1 MDRTTCLLILLFFA
15 LESVCASKRFFIS
28 APKVFHV
35 NVKEKV
41 FVQTSSATTLYLE
54 DERSG
59 EVVSD
64 KKTTSSNGGA
74 IQTVELM
81 IDRERMAALPG
92 FKSDPYLLLVAETPV
107 RKMTRVLVSVH
118 RGYLFIQTNQPL
130 YKPSDRVQY
139 RIFALDHTM
148 RPSEEHIEI
157 SFVNPSGV
165 RLKLDSSLRAPFGGM
180 FSGVQHLPDV
190 AGLGTWKIV
199 AHYEGDKK
207 HAATLEFQVK
217 KFVLPSFEVIINSKE
232 RYVLLERETFTFTV
246 TAKYSYGKTVAGS
259 FHSWFRVAGLQGS
272 ECLKASRMIR
282 GLEKTGSIEDGVGT
296 VTLGA
301 EELRTQLQTQ
311 GCNVTYL
318 EQEGA
323 ELVMSVSVTEQ
334 QSSEMQEAEIS
345 LPIVSRLYEID
356 LSRIRSYFIPGA
368 PLDIMVLLRLP
379 DGSPASEVPVEL
391 SLRGETVPLVT
402 DQEGAVVHIFNLPAS
417 PPAQITVNVRAGTVT
432 QEKVLKAMSSPSQH
446 YLYISVPT
454 GKFKV
459 NQELRVTFQTINS
472 LPKDGL
478 VYYLVLS
485 HGALVHQGS
494 VVTMSRLGP
503 GGFRITAQMVPSL
516 RLIGYYYDQQD
527 VLVSDS
533 VWVDVV
539 DECEMAVKVSPSQN
553 PAQPGGT
560 IRLEVEV
567 KGRARVALLVVDK
580 AMYALDRRNRLT
592 AKQVFS
598 AMESYDLGCSYR
610 GGPDQDAIFTEA
622 GLSFVS
628 SGSTPKANALP
639 LGSRC
644 EPPHAA
650 RRSRRALDL
659 RHELLEM
666 KGNLSSELQQC
677 CDQGFSSIP
686 MRRSCEERRR
696 RVTEMNAEPQC
707 ADIFFKCC
715 LRGEALRK
723 SAAEDNGFGRTV
735 SQLDIEEYFIGRSNR
750 IRRHF
755 APSFSFTYFD
765 AADHK
770 HNLSLPDSITTWE
783 IQAVIL
789 SPTHGFCVVE
799 PIELKTFQNIFVSLR
814 LPYSVRRYEQ
824 MSIVAVIYNYGPDAL
839 QLAVHM
845 EQTPG
850 LCSPGSSTFTAFMN
864 VSVESESSTLVTF
877 TAVPMMSGTI
887 PIKIRLYD
895 IINRWEPDAIEKI
908 LNVWTEGEEKTK
920 EITYNYDLKGGAS
933 FSIDGSLPNETVPGS
948 SSNLFIK
955 MEGAGFGESSAR
967 VLLSAEGV
975 TGLLRL
981 PGGCAEQT
989 MKTMA
994 PTVLALRYLDLSQQW
1009 TQLPAG
1015 KRDQALETTE
1025 KGLTR
1030 IQTFKK
1036 ADGSYGAWITTPSS
1050 YWLTALV
1057 VKVLSL
1063 LADRQM
1069 AGKAPPGGLQ
1079 GHIGRDV
1086 SSQDIS
1092 TSVRFL
1098 LFVQKQDGSFSDP
1111 HPVIHREMDGGIRGA
1126 GKDMSMTAFIAV
1138 ALQHAIPFV
1147 EQSMKNDV
1155 VASIASS
1162 TSYLLSHVG
1171 ELERPYAVAIT
1182 AYCLAVC
1189 LPHIDGAKPAWKQ
1202 LQALAAEDDNGCRV
1216 WKDDPESSSQKDA
1229 ITVETTAYAL
1239 LTAVVHQDFPWADS
1253 ASCWLVAQENY
1264 GGGFKSTQ
1272 DTMVALEALAEY
1284 DVKKPAKSFST
1295 VEAEFFVSGRSDK
1308 GGLLLREPTDKVI
1321 VELKSMIGNEIKVE
1335 LKGTGN
1341 IKMKVMKHFY
1351 LMEPKDSCALLN
1363 INVTLEGKA
1372 EYTSKFLNNYQ
1383 YFDENYDYDAE
1394 MDKHRTRR
1402 RREIDENSAKE
1413 NSLVYNVCLSLKSNL
1428 TGMAIADITLLSGF
1442 EANTEHLDILKSPP
1456 ELYISHYE
1464 ISSGRVILYF
1474 NELKAESQCITFE
1487 AKQTVPISLLQP
1499 AQASFYDYYE
1509 PMKKCTVFYS
1519 APKRGTEVSKL
1530 CSDDVCQCAERPCHE
1545 VKNLLKTKIKKG
1557 SRIQHACF
1565 HPLVDYKFL
1574 VEVLD
1579 VSFKSNFRLYNTNVV
1594 KLLRSSKDTRVAA
1607 HSSRVFANRLQCR
1620 EQLEVGQQYLIMGK
1634 DGSTTDSHGEMQYLL
1649 DSTTWVELV
1658 PDAQR
1663 CASSRRYELS
1673 CKSFSDFAT
1682 DLNDCNL

>member
-1 MDRTTCLLILLFFA
+1 MDRSTCSLLLLILA

-59 EVVSD
+59 QVVSD

-81 IDRERMAALPG
+81 IDRERMAALVK

-107 RKMTRVLVSVH
+107 RTMTRVLVSMH

-130 YKPSDRVQY
+130 YKPSDQVQY

-148 RPSEEHIEI
+148 RPSEEQIEI
-157 SFVNPSGV
+157 SVIVSI
-165 RLKLDSSLRAPFGGM
+165 LW
-180 FSGVQHLPDV
+180 DV
-190 AGLGTWKIV
+190 ILGTWKIV

-207 HAATLEFQVK
+207 HAATLEFQVQ

-232 RYVLLERETFTFTV
+232 RYVLLEHETFTFTV
-246 TAKYSYGKTVAGS
+246 TAKYSYGETVAGS

-272 ECLKASRMIR
+272 ECLKVSRMIR
-282 GLEKTGSIEDGVGT
+282 GLEKTGSVNGVGT
-296 VTLGA
+296 VTLRA
-301 EELRTQLQTQ
+301 EELKTQLQTQ

-402 DQEGAVVHIFNLPAS
+402 NQEGAAVHIFNLPAS
-417 PPAQITVNVRAGTVT
+417 PPVRAGTVT
-432 QEKVLKAMSSPSQH
+432 QEMVLKPMSSPSQH

-459 NQELRVTFQTINS
+459 NQQLDVTFNTINGI
-472 LPKDGL
+472 PKDGL

-494 VVTMSRLGP
+494 VVAMSRLG
-503 GGFRITAQMVPSL
+503 GAGIRITAQMVPSL

-539 DECEMAVKVSPSQN
+539 DECEMAVKVSPSMN
-553 PAQPGGT
+553 PSPPGGT
-560 IRLEVEV
+560 IELEVEV

-610 GGPDQDAIFTEA
+610 GGPDQDSIFTEA

-628 SGSTPKANALP
+628 SGSTPKANGIESKTGPP
-639 LGSRC
+639 LS
-644 EPPHAA
+644 
-650 RRSRRALDL
+650 
-659 RHELLEM
+659 LE
-666 KGNLSSELQQC
+666 GNLSSELQQC

-715 LRGEALRK
+715 IRGEALRK
-723 SAAEDNGFGRTV
+723 SAAEDNGFGR
-735 SQLDIEEYFIGRSNR
+735 SNLLDIEEHFIGSMAEK
-750 IRRHF
+750 IRRNF
-755 APSFSFTYFD
+755 APSFAFTYFD
-765 AADHK
+765 EYYKRNIKNFANLFRHT
-770 HNLSLPDSITTWE
+770 LSLPDSITTWE
-783 IQAVIL
+783 IQAVTL

-799 PIELKTFQNIFVSLR
+799 PIELKTFKNIFVSLR

-839 QLAVHM
+839 AVHM

-850 LCSPGSSTFTAFMN
+850 LCSPGSSTFTAFVN
-864 VSVESESSTLVTF
+864 VSVESGASTLVTF
-877 TAVPMMSGTI
+877 TAVPMKSGAI

-895 IINRWEPDAIEKI
+895 IINGWEPDAIEKS
-908 LNVWTEGEEKTK
+908 LNVWVSQWIECACFSW
-920 EITYNYDLKGGAS
+920 GA
-933 FSIDGSLPNETVPGS
+933 DGYGTGSLGES
-948 SSNLFIK
+948 LFIS
-955 MEGAGFGESSAR
+955 SSAR

-989 MKTMA
+989 MKLMA
-994 PTVLALRYLDLSQQW
+994 PTVLALRYLDLSQLW
-1009 TQLPAG
+1009 FQLPAG
-1015 KRDQALETTE
+1015 SRDLALQRTDE
-1025 KGLTR
+1025 GLTR
-1030 IQTFKK
+1030 ILTFKK

-1069 AGKAPPGGLQ
+1069 AGRGGGLQ

-1086 SSQDIS
+1086 SNQDIS

-1098 LFVQKQDGSFSDP
+1098 MSVQKQDGSFSDP
-1111 HPVIHREMDGGIRGA
+1111 HPVYHREMDVGA
-1126 GKDMSMTAFIAV
+1126 GKDISMTAFIAV

-1147 EQSMKNDV
+1147 EQSMKND

-1189 LPHIDGAKPAWKQ
+1189 LPDIDGAKPAWKQ

-1216 WKDDPESSSQKDA
+1216 WIDDPESSSQQDA

-1239 LTAVVHQDFPWADS
+1239 LTAVAHQDFPWADS

-1264 GGGFKSTQ
+1264 GGGFMSTQ
-1272 DTMVALEALAEY
+1272 DTIVALEALAEY

-1308 GGLLLREPTDKVI
+1308 GELLLKEPTDKVI
-1321 VELKSMIGNEIKVE
+1321 VELKVQYILMDTEP
-1335 LKGTGN
+1335 
-1341 IKMKVMKHFY
+1341 VMKHFY
-1351 LMEPKDSCALLN
+1351 LMEPKESCTLLN

-1372 EYTSKFLNNYQ
+1372 QYTCELPGPSVIHIHLFL
-1383 YFDENYDYDAE
+1383 F
-1394 MDKHRTRR
+1394 
-1402 RREIDENSAKE
+1402 S
-1413 NSLVYNVCLSLKSNL
+1413 SLKSNL

-1442 EANTEHLDILKSPP
+1442 EANTEHLDKLKSPP

-1509 PMKKCTVFYS
+1509 PMKKCTIFYS

-1545 VKNLLKTKIKKG
+1545 VKNLLKTQIKKG
-1557 SRIQHACF
+1557 SRIQHACY

-1579 VSFKSNFRLYNTNVV
+1579 VSFKSNFRLYHTNVV
-1594 KLLRSSKDTRVAA
+1594 MLLKSSKDTRVAA
-1607 HSSRVFANRLQCR
+1607 HSKRVFANRLQCR
-1620 EQLEVGQQYLIMGK
+1620 EQLEVDQQYLIMGK

-1658 PDAQR
+1658 PDAQK

-1673 CKSFSDFAT
+1673 CKSFSDFANN
-1682 DLNDCNL
+1682 LNDCSL

>member
-1 MDRTTCLLILLFFA
+1 MDRSTCSLLLLILA

-59 EVVSD
+59 QVVSD

-81 IDRERMAALPG
+81 IDRERMAALVK

-107 RKMTRVLVSVH
+107 RTMTRVLVSMH

-130 YKPSDRVQY
+130 YKPSDQVQY

-148 RPSEEHIEI
+148 RPSEEQIEI
-157 SFVNPSGV
+157 SVINPSGI
-165 RLKLDSSLRAPFGGM
+165 RLKMDSSLRAPFGGM

-207 HAATLEFQVK
+207 HAATLEFQVQ

-232 RYVLLERETFTFTV
+232 RYVLLEHETFTFTV
-246 TAKYSYGKTVAGS
+246 TAKYSYGETVAGS

-272 ECLKASRMIR
+272 ECLKVSRMIR
-282 GLEKTGSIEDGVGT
+282 GLEKTGSVNGVGT
-296 VTLGA
+296 VTLRA
-301 EELRTQLQTQ
+301 EELKTQLQTQ

-402 DQEGAVVHIFNLPAS
+402 NQEGAAVHIFNLPAS

-432 QEKVLKAMSSPSQH
+432 QEMVLKPMSSPSQH

-459 NQELRVTFQTINS
+459 NQQLDVTFNTINGI
-472 LPKDGL
+472 PKDGL

-494 VVTMSRLGP
+494 VVAMSRLG
-503 GGFRITAQMVPSL
+503 GAGIRITAQMVPSL

-539 DECEMAVKVSPSQN
+539 DECEMAVKLHHN
-553 PAQPGGT
+553 G
-560 IRLEVEV
+560 RLS
-567 KGRARVALLVVDK
+567 ADWVALLVVDK

-610 GGPDQDAIFTEA
+610 GGPDQDSIFTEA

-628 SGSTPKANALP
+628 SGSTPKAN
-639 LGSRC
+639 GSGC
-644 EPPHAA
+644 KPHAA

-715 LRGEALRK
+715 IRGEALRK

-735 SQLDIEEYFIGRSNR
+735 SLLDIEEHFIGSMAEK
-750 IRRHF
+750 IRRNF
-755 APSFSFTYFD
+755 APSFAFTYFD
-765 AADHK
+765 ATDQHI
-770 HNLSLPDSITTWE
+770 HTLSLPDSITTWE
-783 IQAVIL
+783 IQAVTL

-799 PIELKTFQNIFVSLR
+799 PIELKTFKNIFVSLR

-824 MSIVAVIYNYGPDAL
+824 MSIVAVIYNYGPDAV

-850 LCSPGSSTFTAFMN
+850 LCSPGSSTFTAFVN
-864 VSVESESSTLVTF
+864 VSVESGASTLVTF
-877 TAVPMMSGTI
+877 TAVPMKSGAI

-895 IINRWEPDAIEKI
+895 IINGWEPDAIEKS

-933 FSIDGSLPNETVPGS
+933 FSIDGNLPNETVPGS

-989 MKTMA
+989 MKLMA
-994 PTVLALRYLDLSQQW
+994 PTVLALRYLDLSQLW
-1009 TQLPAG
+1009 FQLPAG
-1015 KRDQALETTE
+1015 SRDLALQRTDEAVLAVTVFCFDH
-1025 KGLTR
+1025 R
-1030 IQTFKK
+1030 
-1036 ADGSYGAWITTPSS
+1036 
-1050 YWLTALV
+1050 LTALV

-1069 AGKAPPGGLQ
+1069 AGRGGGLQ

-1086 SSQDIS
+1086 SNQDIS

-1098 LFVQKQDGSFSDP
+1098 MSVQKQDGSFSDP
-1111 HPVIHREMDGGIRGA
+1111 HPVYHREMDVGA
-1126 GKDMSMTAFIAV
+1126 GKDISMTAFIAV

-1189 LPHIDGAKPAWKQ
+1189 LPDIDGAKPAWKQ

-1216 WKDDPESSSQKDA
+1216 WIDDPESSSQQDA

-1239 LTAVVHQDFPWADS
+1239 LTAVAHQDFPWADS

-1264 GGGFKSTQ
+1264 GGGFMSTQ
-1272 DTMVALEALAEY
+1272 DTIVALEALAEY

-1308 GGLLLREPTDKVI
+1308 GELLLKEPTDKVI
-1321 VELKSMIGNEIKVE
+1321 VELKVQYILMDTEP
-1335 LKGTGN
+1335 
-1341 IKMKVMKHFY
+1341 VMKHFY
-1351 LMEPKDSCALLN
+1351 LMEPKESCTLLN

-1372 EYTSKFLNNYQ
+1372 QYTCELPGPSVIHIHLFL
-1383 YFDENYDYDAE
+1383 F
-1394 MDKHRTRR
+1394 
-1402 RREIDENSAKE
+1402 S
-1413 NSLVYNVCLSLKSNL
+1413 SLKSNL

-1442 EANTEHLDILKSPP
+1442 EANTEHLDKLKSPP

-1509 PMKKCTVFYS
+1509 PMKKCTIFYS

-1545 VKNLLKTKIKKG
+1545 VKNLLKTQIKKG
-1557 SRIQHACF
+1557 SRIQHACY

-1579 VSFKSNFRLYNTNVV
+1579 VSFKSNFRLYHTNVV
-1594 KLLRSSKDTRVAA
+1594 MLLKSSKA
-1607 HSSRVFANRLQCR
+1607 
-1620 EQLEVGQQYLIMGK
+1620 Y
-1634 DGSTTDSHGEMQYLL
+1634 
-1649 DSTTWVELV
+1649 
-1658 PDAQR
+1658 
-1663 CASSRRYELS
+1663 
-1673 CKSFSDFAT
+1673 
-1682 DLNDCNL
+1682 

>member
-1 MDRTTCLLILLFFA
+1 MHRSTCLLLLLILA

-59 EVVSD
+59 QVVSD
-64 KKTTSSNGGA
+64 KETTSSNGGA

-81 IDRERMAALPG
+81 IDRERMAALVK

-107 RKMTRVLVSVH
+107 RKMTRVLVSMH

-130 YKPSDRVQY
+130 YKPSDQVQY

-148 RPSEEHIEI
+148 RPSEEQIEI
-157 SFVNPSGV
+157 SVIVSIF
-165 RLKLDSSLRAPFGGM
+165 SLFLFPLIYFTFMGFFLR
-180 FSGVQHLPDV
+180 
-190 AGLGTWKIV
+190 LGTWKIV

-207 HAATLEFQVK
+207 HAATLEFQVQ
-217 KFVLPSFEVIINSKE
+217 KFVLPSFEVIINSEE

-246 TAKYSYGKTVAGS
+246 TAKYSYGETVAGS

-272 ECLKASRMIR
+272 ECLKVSRMIR
-282 GLEKTGSIEDGVGT
+282 GLEKTGSVNGVGT
-296 VTLGA
+296 VTLRA
-301 EELRTQLQTQ
+301 EELKTQLQTQ

-356 LSRIRSYFIPGA
+356 LSRIRSSFIPGA
-368 PLDIMVLLRLP
+368 PLDIVVLLRLP

-402 DQEGAVVHIFNLPAS
+402 NQEGAAVHIFNLPAS
-417 PPAQITVNVRAGTVT
+417 PPAQITVNVRVPRYRFH
-432 QEKVLKAMSSPSQH
+432 QYPHINHIRPWQFCIFFIYDRRVNRVLQ
-446 YLYISVPT
+446 
-454 GKFKV
+454 
-459 NQELRVTFQTINS
+459 
-472 LPKDGL
+472 
-478 VYYLVLS
+478 VLS

-494 VVTMSRLGP
+494 VVAMPRLG
-503 GGFRITAQMVPSL
+503 GAGIRITAQMVPSL

-539 DECEMAVKVSPSQN
+539 DECEMAVKVSPSMN
-553 PAQPGGT
+553 PAPPGG
-560 IRLEVEV
+560 IIGLEVEV

-610 GGPDQDAIFTEA
+610 GGPDQDSIFTEA

-628 SGSTPKANALP
+628 SGSTPKANARL
-639 LGSRC
+639 SS
-644 EPPHAA
+644 E
-650 RRSRRALDL
+650 
-659 RHELLEM
+659 
-666 KGNLSSELQQC
+666 GNLSSELQQC

-715 LRGEALRK
+715 IRGEALRK
-723 SAAEDNGFGRTV
+723 SAAEDNGFGR
-735 SQLDIEEYFIGRSNR
+735 SNLLDIEEYFIGRMSNR
-750 IRRHF
+750 IRRNF
-755 APSFSFTYFD
+755 APSFAFTYFD
-765 AADHK
+765 ATDQHK
-770 HNLSLPDSITTWE
+770 HTLSLGDSITTWE

-799 PIELKTFQNIFVSLR
+799 PIELKTFKNIFVSLR

-824 MSIVAVIYNYGPDAL
+824 LSIVAVIYNYGPDA
-839 QLAVHM
+839 LAVHM

-864 VSVESESSTLVTF
+864 VSVESGSSTLVTF
-877 TAVPMMSGTI
+877 AAIPMISGAI

-895 IINRWEPDAIEKI
+895 FNNNREPDAIEKS

-920 EITYNYDLKGGAS
+920 EITLNYDLKGET
-933 FSIDGSLPNETVPGS
+933 FQIQTIDGNLPNETVPGS

-975 TGLLRL
+975 DRLLQL

-989 MKTMA
+989 MKLMA

-1015 KRDQALETTE
+1015 KRDQALEMTE

-1030 IQTFKK
+1030 ILEHRKD
-1036 ADGSYGAWITTPSS
+1036 DGSYGIYKEFQTS

-1069 AGKAPPGGLQ
+1069 AGRGGGPQ

-1086 SSQDIS
+1086 SNQDIS

-1098 LFVQKQDGSFSDP
+1098 MSVQKQDGSFSDP
-1111 HPVIHREMDGGIRGA
+1111 RPGGIRGA
-1126 GKDMSMTAFIAV
+1126 GKNMSMTAFIAV
-1138 ALQHAIPFV
+1138 ALQHAIPFL
-1147 EQSMKNDV
+1147 D
-1155 VASIASS
+1155 SIASS

-1182 AYCLAVC
+1182 AYCLAIC
-1189 LPHIDGAKPAWKQ
+1189 LPDIDGAKPAWKQ
-1202 LQALAAEDDNGCRV
+1202 LQALAAEGRSDTQSN
-1216 WKDDPESSSQKDA
+1216 PESSSQQDA

-1239 LTAVVHQDFPWADS
+1239 LTAVAHQDFPWADS

-1264 GGGFKSTQ
+1264 GGGFQSTQ

-1295 VEAEFFVSGRSDK
+1295 VEAEFFVSGKSDK
-1308 GGLLLREPTDKVI
+1308 RELLLKEPTDKVI
-1321 VELKSMIGNEIKVE
+1321 VELKKLNGPSVQ
-1335 LKGTGN
+1335 
-1341 IKMKVMKHFY
+1341 VMKHFY
-1351 LMEPKDSCALLN
+1351 LMEPTESCTLLN

-1372 EYTSKFLNNYQ
+1372 QYTCELPGPSVIHIHLFL
-1383 YFDENYDYDAE
+1383 F
-1394 MDKHRTRR
+1394 
-1402 RREIDENSAKE
+1402 S
-1413 NSLVYNVCLSLKSNL
+1413 SLKSNL

-1442 EANTEHLDILKSPP
+1442 EANTEHLDGLKELP
-1456 ELYISHYE
+1456 EVYISHYE

-1474 NELKAESQCITFE
+1474 NELKAKSQCITFE

-1509 PMKKCTVFYS
+1509 PMKKCTIFYS

-1557 SRIQHACF
+1557 SRIQHACY

-1594 KLLRSSKDTRVAA
+1594 RLLKSSKDTRVAA
-1607 HSSRVFANRLQCR
+1607 HSRRVFANRLQCR
-1620 EQLEVGQQYLIMGK
+1620 EKLEVGRQYLIMGK

-1658 PDAQR
+1658 PDAQK

-1673 CKSFSDFAT
+1673 CISFSDFAN
-1682 DLNDCNL
+1682 DLNDCSL

>member
-1 MDRTTCLLILLFFA
+1 
-15 LESVCASKRFFIS
+15 
-28 APKVFHV
+28 
-35 NVKEKV
+35 KEKV

-59 EVVSD
+59 
-64 KKTTSSNGGA
+64 
-74 IQTVELM
+74 Q
-81 IDRERMAALPG
+81 RMAALVK

-107 RKMTRVLVSVH
+107 RTMTRVLVSMH

-130 YKPSDRVQY
+130 YKPSDQVQY

-148 RPSEEHIEI
+148 RPSEEQIEI
-157 SFVNPSGV
+157 SVINPSGI
-165 RLKLDSSLRAPFGGM
+165 RLKMDSSLRAPFGGM

-207 HAATLEFQVK
+207 HAATLEFQVQ

-232 RYVLLERETFTFTV
+232 RYVLLEHETFTFTV
-246 TAKYSYGKTVAGS
+246 TAKYSYGETVAGS

-272 ECLKASRMIR
+272 ECLKVSRMIR
-282 GLEKTGSIEDGVGT
+282 GLEKTGSVSTNDVRSCTRWLWAGG
-296 VTLGA
+296 GA
-301 EELRTQLQTQ
+301 NP
-311 GCNVTYL
+311 GHVIP
-318 EQEGA
+318 G
-323 ELVMSVSVTEQ
+323 
-334 QSSEMQEAEIS
+334 SEMQEAEIS

-402 DQEGAVVHIFNLPAS
+402 NQEGAAVHIFNLPAS
-417 PPAQITVNVRAGTVT
+417 PPAQITVRAGTVT
-432 QEKVLKAMSSPSQH
+432 QEMVLKPMSSPSQH

-459 NQELRVTFQTINS
+459 NQQLDVTFNTINGI
-472 LPKDGL
+472 PKDGL
-478 VYYLVLS
+478 VYYLVS
-485 HGALVHQGS
+485 YP
-494 VVTMSRLGP
+494 MSRLG
-503 GGFRITAQMVPSL
+503 GAGIRITAQMVPSL

-539 DECEMAVKVSPSQN
+539 DECEMAVKVSPSMN
-553 PAQPGGT
+553 PSPPGGT
-560 IRLEVEV
+560 IELEVEV

-610 GGPDQDAIFTEA
+610 GGPDQDSIFTEA

-628 SGSTPKANALP
+628 SGSTPKAN
-639 LGSRC
+639 GSGC
-644 EPPHAA
+644 KPHAA

-666 KGNLSSELQQC
+666 SKGNLSSELQQC

-715 LRGEALRK
+715 IRGEALRK

-735 SQLDIEEYFIGRSNR
+735 SLLDIEEHFIGSMAEK
-750 IRRHF
+750 IRRNF
-755 APSFSFTYFD
+755 APSFAFTYFD
-765 AADHK
+765 ATDQHI
-770 HNLSLPDSITTWE
+770 HTLSLPDSITTWE
-783 IQAVIL
+783 IQAVTL

-799 PIELKTFQNIFVSLR
+799 PIELKTFKNIFVSLR

-824 MSIVAVIYNYGPDAL
+824 MSIVAVIYNYGPDAV

-850 LCSPGSSTFTAFMN
+850 LCSPGSSTFTAFVN
-864 VSVESESSTLVTF
+864 VSVESGASTLVTF
-877 TAVPMMSGTI
+877 TAVPMKSGAI

-895 IINRWEPDAIEKI
+895 IINGWEPDAIEKS

-933 FSIDGSLPNETVPGS
+933 FSIDGNLPNETVPGS

-989 MKTMA
+989 MKLMA
-994 PTVLALRYLDLSQQW
+994 PTVLALRYLDLSQLW
-1009 TQLPAG
+1009 FQLPAG
-1015 KRDQALETTE
+1015 SRDLRDFI
-1025 KGLTR
+1025 R
-1030 IQTFKK
+1030 ILTFKK

-1069 AGKAPPGGLQ
+1069 AGRGGGLQ

-1086 SSQDIS
+1086 SNQDIS

-1098 LFVQKQDGSFSDP
+1098 MSVQKQDGSFSDP
-1111 HPVIHREMDGGIRGA
+1111 HPVYHREMDGGIRGA
-1126 GKDMSMTAFIAV
+1126 GKDISMTAFIAV

-1189 LPHIDGAKPAWKQ
+1189 LPDIDGAKPAWKQ

-1216 WKDDPESSSQKDA
+1216 WIDDPESSSQQDA

-1239 LTAVVHQDFPWADS
+1239 LTAVAHQDFPWADS

-1264 GGGFKSTQ
+1264 GGGFMSTQ
-1272 DTMVALEALAEY
+1272 DTIVALEALAEY

-1308 GGLLLREPTDKVI
+1308 GELLLKEPTDKVI
-1321 VELKSMIGNEIKVE
+1321 VELKVQYILMDTEPVE
-1335 LKGTGN
+1335 PLT
-1341 IKMKVMKHFY
+1341 
-1351 LMEPKDSCALLN
+1351 LLLTHLFN
-1363 INVTLEGKA
+1363 PPGPSVIHIHL
-1372 EYTSKFLNNYQ
+1372 FL
-1383 YFDENYDYDAE
+1383 F
-1394 MDKHRTRR
+1394 
-1402 RREIDENSAKE
+1402 S
-1413 NSLVYNVCLSLKSNL
+1413 SLKSNL

-1442 EANTEHLDILKSPP
+1442 EANTEHLDKLKSPP

-1474 NELKAESQCITFE
+1474 NEAESQCITFE

-1509 PMKKCTVFYS
+1509 PMKKCTIFYS

-1530 CSDDVCQCAERPCHE
+1530 CSDDVCQCAESRSSFPT
-1545 VKNLLKTKIKKG
+1545 NLLKTQIKKG
-1557 SRIQHACF
+1557 SRIQHACY
-1565 HPLVDYKFL
+1565 HPLVDYSEDITL
-1574 VEVLD
+1574 
-1579 VSFKSNFRLYNTNVV
+1579 S
-1594 KLLRSSKDTRVAA
+1594 VAA
-1607 HSSRVFANRLQCR
+1607 HSKRVFANRLQCR
-1620 EQLEVGQQYLIMGK
+1620 EQLEVDQQYLIMGK

-1658 PDAQR
+1658 PDAQK

-1673 CKSFSDFAT
+1673 CKSFSDFANN
-1682 DLNDCNL
+1682 LNDCSL

>member
-1 MDRTTCLLILLFFA
+1 MDRTTCLLILLIFA

-59 EVVSD
+59 QVVSD

-81 IDRERMAALPG
+81 IERERMAALLK

-107 RKMTRVLVSVH
+107 RKMTRVLVSMH
-118 RGYLFIQTNQPL
+118 RGHLFIQTNQPL
-130 YKPSDRVQY
+130 YKPSDQVQY

-148 RPSEEHIEI
+148 RPSEELIEI
-157 SFVNPSGV
+157 SVINPSGI

-180 FSGVQHLPDV
+180 FRGDLYLPDV

-207 HAATLEFQVK
+207 HAATLEFQVQ
-217 KFVLPSFEVIINSKE
+217 KFVLPSFEVIINSEE

-246 TAKYSYGKTVAGS
+246 TAKYSYGETVAGS

-272 ECLKASRMIR
+272 ECLKVSRMIR

-296 VTLGA
+296 VTLRA
-301 EELRTQLQTQ
+301 EELKTQLQTQ

-368 PLDIMVLLRLP
+368 PLDIVVLLRLP

-402 DQEGAVVHIFNLPAS
+402 NQEGAAVHIFNLPAS

-432 QEKVLKAMSSPSQH
+432 QEKVLKPMSSPSQH

-459 NQELRVTFQTINS
+459 NQQLRVTFNTINGI
-472 LPKDGL
+472 PKDSL

-494 VVTMSRLGP
+494 VVTMSRLG
-503 GGFRITAQMVPSL
+503 GAEIRITAQMVPSL

-539 DECEMAVKVSPSQN
+539 DECEMAVKVSPSMN
-553 PAQPGGT
+553 PAPPGGT
-560 IRLEVEV
+560 IGLEVKV

-610 GGPDQDAIFTEA
+610 GGPDQDSIFTEA

-644 EPPHAA
+644 KPHAA

-735 SQLDIEEYFIGRSNR
+735 SLLDIEEYFIGSMSNR
-750 IRRHF
+750 IRRNF
-755 APSFSFTYFD
+755 APSFAFTYFD
-765 AADHK
+765 ATDQHK
-770 HNLSLPDSITTWE
+770 HTLSLGDSITTWE

-799 PIELKTFQNIFVSLR
+799 PIELKTFKNIFVSLR

-824 MSIVAVIYNYGPDAL
+824 LSIVAVIHNYGPDAV

-850 LCSPGSSTFTAFMN
+850 LCSPGSSTFTAFVN
-864 VSVESESSTLVTF
+864 VSVESGSSTLVTF
-877 TAVPMMSGTI
+877 AAIPMISGAI

-895 IINRWEPDAIEKI
+895 FNNNREPDAIEKS

-920 EITYNYDLKGGAS
+920 EITLNYDLKGGAS
-933 FSIDGSLPNETVPGS
+933 FSIDGNLPNETVPGS

-975 TGLLRL
+975 DRLLQL

-1015 KRDQALETTE
+1015 KRDEALEMTE

-1030 IQTFKK
+1030 ILEHRKD
-1036 ADGSYGAWITTPSS
+1036 DGSYGIYKRYPSS

-1069 AGKAPPGGLQ
+1069 AGRGGGPQ

-1086 SSQDIS
+1086 SNQDIS

-1098 LFVQKQDGSFSDP
+1098 MSVQKQDGSYSDP
-1111 HPVIHREMDGGIRGA
+1111 HPVRDRDMDGGIRGA

-1147 EQSMKNDV
+1147 EHSMKNDV

-1189 LPHIDGAKPAWKQ
+1189 LPDIDGAKPAWKQ

-1216 WKDDPESSSQKDA
+1216 WKANQESSSQQDA
-1229 ITVETTAYAL
+1229 FTVETTAYAL
-1239 LTAVVHQDFPWADS
+1239 LTAVAHQDFPWADS

-1284 DVKKPAKSFST
+1284 DVKKPAKPFST
-1295 VEAEFFVSGRSDK
+1295 VEAEFFVSGKSDK
-1308 GGLLLREPTDKVI
+1308 GELLLKEPTDKVI

-1351 LMEPKDSCALLN
+1351 LMEPKESCTLLN

-1372 EYTSKFLNNYQ
+1372 QYTSKILDNYQ

-1394 MDKHRTRR
+1394 IDKHRTRR

-1442 EANTEHLDILKSPP
+1442 EANTEHLDKLKGPP

-1509 PMKKCTVFYS
+1509 PMKKCTIFYS

-1557 SRIQHACF
+1557 SRIQHACY

-1579 VSFKSNFRLYNTNVV
+1579 VSFKSNFRLYNTKIVM
-1594 KLLRSSKDTRVAA
+1594 LLKSSKDTRVAA
-1607 HSSRVFANRLQCR
+1607 HSRRVFANRLQCR
-1620 EQLEVGQQYLIMGK
+1620 EQLEVDRQYLIMGK

-1658 PDAQR
+1658 PDAQK

-1673 CKSFSDFAT
+1673 CISFSDFAN
-1682 DLNDCNL
+1682 DLNDCSL

>member
-1 MDRTTCLLILLFFA
+1 
-15 LESVCASKRFFIS
+15 
-28 APKVFHV
+28 
-35 NVKEKV
+35 
-41 FVQTSSATTLYLE
+41 
-54 DERSG
+54 
-59 EVVSD
+59 
-64 KKTTSSNGGA
+64 
-74 IQTVELM
+74 
-81 IDRERMAALPG
+81 
-92 FKSDPYLLLVAETPV
+92 
-107 RKMTRVLVSVH
+107 
-118 RGYLFIQTNQPL
+118 
-130 YKPSDRVQY
+130 
-139 RIFALDHTM
+139 
-148 RPSEEHIEI
+148 
-157 SFVNPSGV
+157 
-165 RLKLDSSLRAPFGGM
+165 
-180 FSGVQHLPDV
+180 
-190 AGLGTWKIV
+190 
-199 AHYEGDKK
+199 
-207 HAATLEFQVK
+207 
-217 KFVLPSFEVIINSKE
+217 
-232 RYVLLERETFTFTV
+232 
-246 TAKYSYGKTVAGS
+246 
-259 FHSWFRVAGLQGS
+259 
-272 ECLKASRMIR
+272 
-282 GLEKTGSIEDGVGT
+282 
-296 VTLGA
+296 
-301 EELRTQLQTQ
+301 
-311 GCNVTYL
+311 
-318 EQEGA
+318 
-323 ELVMSVSVTEQ
+323 
-334 QSSEMQEAEIS
+334 
-345 LPIVSRLYEID
+345 
-356 LSRIRSYFIPGA
+356 
-368 PLDIMVLLRLP
+368 VLLRLP

-391 SLRGETVPLVT
+391 SLMGENVPLVT
-402 DQEGAVVHIFNLPAS
+402 NQEGAAVHIFNHPAS

-432 QEKVLKAMSSPSQH
+432 QEKVLKPMSSPSQH

-459 NQELRVTFQTINS
+459 HQQLDVTFNTING
-472 LPKDGL
+472 LPKGGL

-485 HGALVHQGS
+485 HGALVHHGS
-494 VVTMSRLGP
+494 VVAISRLG
-503 GGFRITAQMVPSL
+503 GAGIRITAQMVPSL
-516 RLIGYYYDQQD
+516 RLIGYYYDQHD

-539 DECEMAVKVSPSQN
+539 DKCEMAVKVSPSMN
-553 PAQPGGT
+553 PSPPGGT
-560 IRLEVEV
+560 IGLEVEV

-610 GGPDQDAIFTEA
+610 GGPDQDSIFTEA

-628 SGSTPKANALP
+628 SGSTPKNTLP

-644 EPPHAA
+644 KPHAA

-666 KGNLSSELQQC
+666 IKGNLSSELQQC

-715 LRGEALRK
+715 IRGEALRK

-735 SQLDIEEYFIGRSNR
+735 SLLDIEEYFIGRMSNR
-750 IRRHF
+750 IRRNF
-755 APSFSFTYFD
+755 APSFAFTYFD
-765 AADHK
+765 ATDQHK
-770 HNLSLPDSITTWE
+770 HTLSLGDSITTWE

-799 PIELKTFQNIFVSLR
+799 PIELKTFKNIFVSLR

-824 MSIVAVIYNYGPDAL
+824 LSIVAVIYNYGPDAV

-864 VSVESESSTLVTF
+864 VSVESGSSTLVTF
-877 TAVPMMSGTI
+877 AAIPMISGAI

-895 IINRWEPDAIEKI
+895 FNNNREPDAIEKS

-933 FSIDGSLPNETVPGS
+933 FSIDGNLPNETVPGS

-955 MEGAGFGESSAR
+955 MEAESYSQGFGESSAR

-975 TGLLRL
+975 NGLLRL

-989 MKTMA
+989 MKLMA
-994 PTVLALRYLDLSQQW
+994 PTVLALRYLDLSQLW
-1009 TQLPAG
+1009 FQLPAG
-1015 KRDQALETTE
+1015 SRDLALQRTDE
-1025 KGLTR
+1025 GLTR
-1030 IQTFKK
+1030 ILTFKK
-1036 ADGSYGAWITTPSS
+1036 ADGSYGAWITNPSS

-1069 AGKAPPGGLQ
+1069 AGRGGGPQ

-1086 SSQDIS
+1086 SNQDIS

-1098 LFVQKQDGSFSDP
+1098 MSVQKQDGSYSDP
-1111 HPVIHREMDGGIRGA
+1111 HPVYHREMDGGIRGA
-1126 GKDMSMTAFIAV
+1126 GKDISMTAFIAV

-1189 LPHIDGAKPAWKQ
+1189 LPDIDGAKPAWKQ
-1202 LQALAAEDDNGCRV
+1202 LQALAAEDDNGCRS
-1216 WKDDPESSSQKDA
+1216 WKDDPQSSSQQDA

-1239 LTAVVHQDFPWADS
+1239 LTAVAHQDFPWADN

-1264 GGGFKSTQ
+1264 GGGFMSTQ
-1272 DTMVALEALAEY
+1272 DTIVALEALAEY
-1284 DVKKPAKSFST
+1284 DVKKPAKSFSM

-1308 GGLLLREPTDKVI
+1308 GELLLREPTDKVI
-1321 VELKSMIGNEIKVE
+1321 VELKSMIGNKIKVE
-1335 LKGTGN
+1335 LKGTGK
-1341 IKMKVMKHFY
+1341 ISMFVKSH
-1351 LMEPKDSCALLN
+1351 EALLSDGAQGKLY
-1363 INVTLEGKA
+1363 ITVTLEGKA
-1372 EYTSKFLNNYQ
+1372 QYTSKIPENYE
-1383 YFDENYDYDAE
+1383 YFDENTEPDAE
-1394 MDKHRTRR
+1394 EKSKKNLPKKTLSFTICRKRRKPKANLLVIKPMGRVWIQLSISICSHRHCLGRAL
-1402 RREIDENSAKE
+1402 ISICLCVPASA
-1413 NSLVYNVCLSLKSNL
+1413 L
-1428 TGMAIADITLLSGF
+1428 TLFLQQ
-1442 EANTEHLDILKSPP
+1442 LKSPP
-1456 ELYISHYE
+1456 ELYISNYE

-1509 PMKKCTVFYS
+1509 PMKKCTIFYS
-1519 APKRGTEVSKL
+1519 APKRSTEVSKL

-1545 VKNLLKTKIKKG
+1545 VKNLLKTNIKKG
-1557 SRIQHACF
+1557 CRIQHACY

-1594 KLLRSSKDTRVAA
+1594 RLLKSSKDTRVAA
-1607 HSSRVFANRLQCR
+1607 HSKRVFANRLQCR

-1658 PDAQR
+1658 PDAQK

-1673 CKSFSDFAT
+1673 CKTFTDFAN
-1682 DLNDCNL
+1682 DLNDCSL

>member
-1 MDRTTCLLILLFFA
+1 
-15 LESVCASKRFFIS
+15 
-28 APKVFHV
+28 
-35 NVKEKV
+35 
-41 FVQTSSATTLYLE
+41 
-54 DERSG
+54 
-59 EVVSD
+59 
-64 KKTTSSNGGA
+64 
-74 IQTVELM
+74 
-81 IDRERMAALPG
+81 
-92 FKSDPYLLLVAETPV
+92 
-107 RKMTRVLVSVH
+107 
-118 RGYLFIQTNQPL
+118 
-130 YKPSDRVQY
+130 
-139 RIFALDHTM
+139 
-148 RPSEEHIEI
+148 
-157 SFVNPSGV
+157 
-165 RLKLDSSLRAPFGGM
+165 
-180 FSGVQHLPDV
+180 
-190 AGLGTWKIV
+190 
-199 AHYEGDKK
+199 
-207 HAATLEFQVK
+207 
-217 KFVLPSFEVIINSKE
+217 
-232 RYVLLERETFTFTV
+232 
-246 TAKYSYGKTVAGS
+246 
-259 FHSWFRVAGLQGS
+259 
-272 ECLKASRMIR
+272 
-282 GLEKTGSIEDGVGT
+282 
-296 VTLGA
+296 
-301 EELRTQLQTQ
+301 
-311 GCNVTYL
+311 
-318 EQEGA
+318 
-323 ELVMSVSVTEQ
+323 
-334 QSSEMQEAEIS
+334 
-345 LPIVSRLYEID
+345 
-356 LSRIRSYFIPGA
+356 
-368 PLDIMVLLRLP
+368 
-379 DGSPASEVPVEL
+379 
-391 SLRGETVPLVT
+391 
-402 DQEGAVVHIFNLPAS
+402 
-417 PPAQITVNVRAGTVT
+417 
-432 QEKVLKAMSSPSQH
+432 MSSPSQH

-454 GKFKV
+454 GNFKV
-459 NQELRVTFQTINS
+459 NQQLDITFNTING

-494 VVTMSRLGP
+494 VVAMSRLG
-503 GGFRITAQMVPSL
+503 GAGIRITAQMVPSL

-539 DECEMAVKVSPSQN
+539 DECEMAVKVSPSTN
-553 PAQPGGT
+553 PSPPGGT
-560 IRLEVEV
+560 IGLEVEV

-610 GGPDQDAIFTEA
+610 GGPDQDSIFTEA

-644 EPPHAA
+644 KPHAA

-659 RHELLEM
+659 RHELQEMSKATTTFTRKLPHGVSGPPLSLE
-666 KGNLSSELQQC
+666 GNLSSELQQC

-715 LRGEALRK
+715 IRGEALRK

-735 SQLDIEEYFIGRSNR
+735 SLLDIEEYFIGRMSNR
-750 IRRHF
+750 IRRNF
-755 APSFSFTYFD
+755 APSFAFTYFD
-765 AADHK
+765 ATDQHK
-770 HNLSLPDSITTWE
+770 HTLSLGDSITTWE

-799 PIELKTFQNIFVSLR
+799 PIELKTFKNIFVSLR

-824 MSIVAVIYNYGPDAL
+824 LSIVAVIYNYGPDAV

-864 VSVESESSTLVTF
+864 VSVESGSSTLVTF
-877 TAVPMMSGTI
+877 AAIPMISGAI

-895 IINRWEPDAIEKI
+895 FNNNREPDAIEKS

-933 FSIDGSLPNETVPGS
+933 FSIDGNLPNETVPGS

-955 MEGAGFGESSAR
+955 MEAESYSQGFGESSAR

-975 TGLLRL
+975 NGLLRL

-989 MKTMA
+989 MKLMA
-994 PTVLALRYLDLSQQW
+994 PTVLALRYLDLSQLW
-1009 TQLPAG
+1009 FQLPAG
-1015 KRDQALETTE
+1015 SRDLALQRTDE
-1025 KGLTR
+1025 GLTR
-1030 IQTFKK
+1030 ILTFKK
-1036 ADGSYGAWITTPSS
+1036 ADGSYGAWITNPSS

-1069 AGKAPPGGLQ
+1069 AGRGGGPQ

-1086 SSQDIS
+1086 SNQDIS

-1098 LFVQKQDGSFSDP
+1098 MSVQKQDGSYSDP
-1111 HPVIHREMDGGIRGA
+1111 HPVYHREMDGGIRGA
-1126 GKDMSMTAFIAV
+1126 GKDISMTAFIAV

-1189 LPHIDGAKPAWKQ
+1189 LPDIDGAKPAWKQ

-1216 WKDDPESSSQKDA
+1216 WKDDPQSSSQQDA

-1239 LTAVVHQDFPWADS
+1239 LTAVAHQDFPWADN

-1264 GGGFKSTQ
+1264 GGGFMSTQ
-1272 DTMVALEALAEY
+1272 DTIVALEALAEY
-1284 DVKKPAKSFST
+1284 DVKKPAKSFSM

-1308 GGLLLREPTDKVI
+1308 GELLLREPTDKVI
-1321 VELKSMIGNEIKVE
+1321 VELKSMIGNKIKVE
-1335 LKGTGN
+1335 LKGTGK

-1351 LMEPKDSCALLN
+1351 LMEPKESCTLLN
-1363 INVTLEGKA
+1363 QITGDAGGEGSVHLK
-1372 EYTSKFLNNYQ
+1372 LRLQ
-1383 YFDENYDYDAE
+1383 
-1394 MDKHRTRR
+1394 RR
-1402 RREIDENSAKE
+1402 NRPAQNPTQKRNRKKICQRK
-1413 NSLVYNVCLSLKSNL
+1413 LSLLQCLCK
-1428 TGMAIADITLLSGF
+1428 
-1442 EANTEHLDILKSPP
+1442 LKSPP
-1456 ELYISHYE
+1456 ELYISNYE

-1509 PMKKCTVFYS
+1509 PMKKCTIFYS
-1519 APKRGTEVSKL
+1519 APKRSTEVSKL

-1545 VKNLLKTKIKKG
+1545 VKNLLKTNIKKG
-1557 SRIQHACF
+1557 CRIQHACY

-1594 KLLRSSKDTRVAA
+1594 RLLKSSKDTRVAA
-1607 HSSRVFANRLQCR
+1607 HSRRVFANRLQCR

-1658 PDAQR
+1658 PDAQK

-1673 CKSFSDFAT
+1673 CKTFTDFAN
-1682 DLNDCNL
+1682 DLNDCSL

>member
-1 MDRTTCLLILLFFA
+1 
-15 LESVCASKRFFIS
+15 
-28 APKVFHV
+28 
-35 NVKEKV
+35 KEKV

-59 EVVSD
+59 
-64 KKTTSSNGGA
+64 
-74 IQTVELM
+74 Q
-81 IDRERMAALPG
+81 RMAALVK

-107 RKMTRVLVSVH
+107 RKMTRVLVSMH

-130 YKPSDRVQY
+130 YKPSDQVQY

-148 RPSEEHIEI
+148 RPSEEQIEI
-157 SFVNPSGV
+157 SVIVSILWDV
-165 RLKLDSSLRAPFGGM
+165 MRLKSDLLRRL
-180 FSGVQHLPDV
+180 SKDCDLYLPDV

-207 HAATLEFQVK
+207 HAATLEFQVQ
-217 KFVLPSFEVIINSKE
+217 KFVLPSFEVIINSEE

-246 TAKYSYGKTVAGS
+246 TAKYSYGETVAGS

-272 ECLKASRMIR
+272 ECLKVSRMIR
-282 GLEKTGSIEDGVGT
+282 GLEKTGSVSTKLSDVQSCTRWLWAGG
-296 VTLGA
+296 GA
-301 EELRTQLQTQ
+301 NPGHVLA
-311 GCNVTYL
+311 G
-318 EQEGA
+318 
-323 ELVMSVSVTEQ
+323 
-334 QSSEMQEAEIS
+334 SEMQEAEIS

-356 LSRIRSYFIPGA
+356 LSRIRSSFIPGA
-368 PLDIMVLLRLP
+368 PLDIVVLLRLP

-402 DQEGAVVHIFNLPAS
+402 NQEGAAVHIFNLPAS
-417 PPAQITVNVRAGTVT
+417 PPAQITVNVRP
-432 QEKVLKAMSSPSQH
+432 MSSPSQH

-459 NQELRVTFQTINS
+459 NQQLDVTFNTING

-478 VYYLVLS
+478 VYYLVS
-485 HGALVHQGS
+485 YP
-494 VVTMSRLGP
+494 MPRLG
-503 GGFRITAQMVPSL
+503 GAGIRITAQMVPSL

-539 DECEMAVKVSPSQN
+539 DECEMAVKVSPSMN
-553 PAQPGGT
+553 PAPPGG
-560 IRLEVEV
+560 IIGLEVEV

-610 GGPDQDAIFTEA
+610 GGPDQDSIFTEA

-628 SGSTPKANALP
+628 SGSTPKAN
-639 LGSRC
+639 GIESKTG
-644 EPPHAA
+644 A
-650 RRSRRALDL
+650 RLSS
-659 RHELLEM
+659 E
-666 KGNLSSELQQC
+666 GNLSSELQQC

-715 LRGEALRK
+715 IRGEALRK
-723 SAAEDNGFGRTV
+723 SAAEDNGFAFVLV
-735 SQLDIEEYFIGRSNR
+735 S
-750 IRRHF
+750 H
-755 APSFSFTYFD
+755 A
-765 AADHK
+765 
-770 HNLSLPDSITTWE
+770 
-783 IQAVIL
+783 
-789 SPTHGFCVVE
+789 GFCVVE
-799 PIELKTFQNIFVSLR
+799 PIELKTFKNIFVSLR

-824 MSIVAVIYNYGPDAL
+824 LSIVAVIYNYGPDAV

-864 VSVESESSTLVTF
+864 VSVESGSSTLVTF
-877 TAVPMMSGTI
+877 AAIPMISGAI

-895 IINRWEPDAIEKI
+895 FNNNREPDAIEKS

-920 EITYNYDLKGGAS
+920 EITLNYDLKGGAS
-933 FSIDGSLPNETVPGS
+933 FSIDGNLPNETVPGS

-975 TGLLRL
+975 DRLLQL

-989 MKTMA
+989 MKLMA

-1015 KRDQALETTE
+1015 KRDQALEMTE

-1030 IQTFKK
+1030 ILEHRKD
-1036 ADGSYGAWITTPSS
+1036 DGSYGIYKEFQTS

-1069 AGKAPPGGLQ
+1069 AGRGGGPQ

-1086 SSQDIS
+1086 SNQDIS

-1098 LFVQKQDGSFSDP
+1098 MSVQKQDGSFSDP
-1111 HPVIHREMDGGIRGA
+1111 RPVYDREMDGGIRGA
-1126 GKDMSMTAFIAV
+1126 GKNMSMTAFIAV

-1147 EQSMKNDV
+1147 EHSMKNDV
-1155 VASIASS
+1155 LDSIASS

-1182 AYCLAVC
+1182 AYCLAIC
-1189 LPHIDGAKPAWKQ
+1189 LPDIDGAKPAWKQ
-1202 LQALAAEDDNGCRV
+1202 LQALAAEGRSDTQYDNGCRV
-1216 WKDDPESSSQKDA
+1216 WKANPESSSQQDA

-1239 LTAVVHQDFPWADS
+1239 LTAVAHQDFPWADS

-1264 GGGFKSTQ
+1264 GGGFQSTQ

-1295 VEAEFFVSGRSDK
+1295 VEAEFFVSGKSDK
-1308 GGLLLREPTDKVI
+1308 RELLLKEPTDKVI
-1321 VELKSMIGNEIKVE
+1321 VELKVQYSIMD
-1335 LKGTGN
+1335 T
-1341 IKMKVMKHFY
+1341 
-1351 LMEPKDSCALLN
+1351 EPIEPLTLLPTHLFN
-1363 INVTLEGKA
+1363 PPGPSVIHIHL
-1372 EYTSKFLNNYQ
+1372 FL
-1383 YFDENYDYDAE
+1383 F
-1394 MDKHRTRR
+1394 
-1402 RREIDENSAKE
+1402 S
-1413 NSLVYNVCLSLKSNL
+1413 SLKSNL

-1442 EANTEHLDILKSPP
+1442 EANTEHLDGLKELP
-1456 ELYISHYE
+1456 EVYISHYE

-1474 NELKAESQCITFE
+1474 NEAKSQCITFE

-1509 PMKKCTVFYS
+1509 PMKKCTIFYS

-1557 SRIQHACF
+1557 SRIQHACY
-1565 HPLVDYKFL
+1565 HPLVDYSEDITL
-1574 VEVLD
+1574 
-1579 VSFKSNFRLYNTNVV
+1579 
-1594 KLLRSSKDTRVAA
+1594 VAA
-1607 HSSRVFANRLQCR
+1607 HSRRVFANRLQCR
-1620 EQLEVGQQYLIMGK
+1620 EKLEVGRQYLIMGK

-1658 PDAQR
+1658 PDAQK

-1673 CKSFSDFAT
+1673 CISFSDFAN
-1682 DLNDCNL
+1682 DLNDCSL

>member
-1 MDRTTCLLILLFFA
+1 
-15 LESVCASKRFFIS
+15 
-28 APKVFHV
+28 
-35 NVKEKV
+35 KEKV

-54 DERSG
+54 DERS
-59 EVVSD
+59 
-64 KKTTSSNGGA
+64 
-74 IQTVELM
+74 
-81 IDRERMAALPG
+81 DRERMAALVK

-107 RKMTRVLVSVH
+107 RKMTRVLVSMH

-130 YKPSDRVQY
+130 YKPSDQVQY

-148 RPSEEHIEI
+148 RPSEEQIEI
-157 SFVNPSGV
+157 SVIVSI
-165 RLKLDSSLRAPFGGM
+165 LW
-180 FSGVQHLPDV
+180 DV
-190 AGLGTWKIV
+190 ILGTWKIV

-207 HAATLEFQVK
+207 HAATLEFQVQ
-217 KFVLPSFEVIINSKE
+217 KFVLPSFEVIINSEE

-246 TAKYSYGKTVAGS
+246 TAKYSYGETVAGS

-272 ECLKASRMIR
+272 ECLKVSRMIR
-282 GLEKTGSIEDGVGT
+282 GLEKTGSVSTKLSDVQSCTRWLWAGG
-296 VTLGA
+296 GA
-301 EELRTQLQTQ
+301 NPGHVLA
-311 GCNVTYL
+311 G
-318 EQEGA
+318 
-323 ELVMSVSVTEQ
+323 
-334 QSSEMQEAEIS
+334 SEMQEAEIS

-356 LSRIRSYFIPGA
+356 LSRIRSSFIPGA
-368 PLDIMVLLRLP
+368 PLDIVVLLRLP

-402 DQEGAVVHIFNLPAS
+402 NQEGAAVHIFNLPAS
-417 PPAQITVNVRAGTVT
+417 PPAQITVRAGTVT
-432 QEKVLKAMSSPSQH
+432 QEKVLKPMSSPSQH

-459 NQELRVTFQTINS
+459 NQQLDVTFNTING

-494 VVTMSRLGP
+494 VVAMPRLG
-503 GGFRITAQMVPSL
+503 GAGIRITAQMVPSL

-539 DECEMAVKVSPSQN
+539 DECEMSVLCEKSFINKV
-553 PAQPGGT
+553 G
-560 IRLEVEV
+560 
-567 KGRARVALLVVDK
+567 
-580 AMYALDRRNRLT
+580 LT
-592 AKQVFS
+592 PQVFS

-610 GGPDQDAIFTEA
+610 GGPDQDSIFTEA

-628 SGSTPKANALP
+628 SGSTPKAN
-639 LGSRC
+639 GIESKTG
-644 EPPHAA
+644 A
-650 RRSRRALDL
+650 RLSS
-659 RHELLEM
+659 E
-666 KGNLSSELQQC
+666 GNLSSELQQC

-715 LRGEALRK
+715 IRGEALRK
-723 SAAEDNGFGRTV
+723 SAAEDNGFGRSKHV
-735 SQLDIEEYFIGRSNR
+735 RKKSYQ
-750 IRRHF
+750 
-755 APSFSFTYFD
+755 PK
-765 AADHK
+765 DHST
-770 HNLSLPDSITTWE
+770 HTLSLGDSITTWE

-799 PIELKTFQNIFVSLR
+799 PIELKTFKNIFVSLR

-824 MSIVAVIYNYGPDAL
+824 LSIVAVIYNYGPDAV

-864 VSVESESSTLVTF
+864 VSVESGSSTLVTF
-877 TAVPMMSGTI
+877 AAIPMISGAI

-895 IINRWEPDAIEKI
+895 FNNNREPDAIEKS

-920 EITYNYDLKGGAS
+920 EITLNYDLKGGAS
-933 FSIDGSLPNETVPGS
+933 FSIDGNLPNETVPGS

-975 TGLLRL
+975 DRLLQL

-989 MKTMA
+989 MKLMA

-1015 KRDQALETTE
+1015 KRDQALEMTE

-1030 IQTFKK
+1030 ILEHRKD
-1036 ADGSYGAWITTPSS
+1036 DGSYGIYKEFQTS

-1069 AGKAPPGGLQ
+1069 AGRGGGPQ

-1086 SSQDIS
+1086 SNQDIS

-1098 LFVQKQDGSFSDP
+1098 MSVQKQDGSFSDP
-1111 HPVIHREMDGGIRGA
+1111 RPVYDREMDGGIRGA
-1126 GKDMSMTAFIAV
+1126 GKNMSMTAFIAV
-1138 ALQHAIPFV
+1138 ALQHAIPFL
-1147 EQSMKNDV
+1147 D
-1155 VASIASS
+1155 SIASS

-1182 AYCLAVC
+1182 AYCLAIC
-1189 LPHIDGAKPAWKQ
+1189 LPDIDGAKPAWKQ

-1216 WKDDPESSSQKDA
+1216 WKANPESSSQQDA

-1239 LTAVVHQDFPWADS
+1239 LTAVAHQDFPWADS

-1264 GGGFKSTQ
+1264 GGGFQSTQ

-1295 VEAEFFVSGRSDK
+1295 VEAEFFVSGKSDK
-1308 GGLLLREPTDKVI
+1308 RELLLKEPTDKVI
-1321 VELKSMIGNEIKVE
+1321 VELKVQYSIMD
-1335 LKGTGN
+1335 T
-1341 IKMKVMKHFY
+1341 
-1351 LMEPKDSCALLN
+1351 EPIEPLTLLPTHLFN
-1363 INVTLEGKA
+1363 PPGPSVIHIHL
-1372 EYTSKFLNNYQ
+1372 FL
-1383 YFDENYDYDAE
+1383 F
-1394 MDKHRTRR
+1394 
-1402 RREIDENSAKE
+1402 S
-1413 NSLVYNVCLSLKSNL
+1413 SLKSNL

-1442 EANTEHLDILKSPP
+1442 EANTEHLDGV
-1456 ELYISHYE
+1456 YISHYE

-1474 NELKAESQCITFE
+1474 NESQCITFE

-1509 PMKKCTVFYS
+1509 PMKKCTIFYS

-1557 SRIQHACF
+1557 SRIQHACY

-1594 KLLRSSKDTRVAA
+1594 RLLKSSKDTRVAA
-1607 HSSRVFANRLQCR
+1607 HSRRVFANRLQCR
-1620 EQLEVGQQYLIMGK
+1620 EKLEVGRQYLIMGK

-1658 PDAQR
+1658 PDAQK

-1673 CKSFSDFAT
+1673 CISFSDFAN
-1682 DLNDCNL
+1682 DLNDCSL

>member
-1 MDRTTCLLILLFFA
+1 
-15 LESVCASKRFFIS
+15 
-28 APKVFHV
+28 
-35 NVKEKV
+35 
-41 FVQTSSATTLYLE
+41 
-54 DERSG
+54 
-59 EVVSD
+59 
-64 KKTTSSNGGA
+64 
-74 IQTVELM
+74 
-81 IDRERMAALPG
+81 
-92 FKSDPYLLLVAETPV
+92 
-107 RKMTRVLVSVH
+107 
-118 RGYLFIQTNQPL
+118 
-130 YKPSDRVQY
+130 
-139 RIFALDHTM
+139 
-148 RPSEEHIEI
+148 
-157 SFVNPSGV
+157 
-165 RLKLDSSLRAPFGGM
+165 
-180 FSGVQHLPDV
+180 
-190 AGLGTWKIV
+190 
-199 AHYEGDKK
+199 
-207 HAATLEFQVK
+207 
-217 KFVLPSFEVIINSKE
+217 
-232 RYVLLERETFTFTV
+232 
-246 TAKYSYGKTVAGS
+246 
-259 FHSWFRVAGLQGS
+259 
-272 ECLKASRMIR
+272 
-282 GLEKTGSIEDGVGT
+282 
-296 VTLGA
+296 
-301 EELRTQLQTQ
+301 
-311 GCNVTYL
+311 
-318 EQEGA
+318 
-323 ELVMSVSVTEQ
+323 
-334 QSSEMQEAEIS
+334 
-345 LPIVSRLYEID
+345 
-356 LSRIRSYFIPGA
+356 
-368 PLDIMVLLRLP
+368 
-379 DGSPASEVPVEL
+379 
-391 SLRGETVPLVT
+391 
-402 DQEGAVVHIFNLPAS
+402 
-417 PPAQITVNVRAGTVT
+417 
-432 QEKVLKAMSSPSQH
+432 QEKVLKPMSSPSQH

-454 GKFKV
+454 GNFKV
-459 NQELRVTFQTINS
+459 NQQLDITFNTING

-494 VVTMSRLGP
+494 VVAMSRLG
-503 GGFRITAQMVPSL
+503 GAGIRITAQMVPSL

-539 DECEMAVKVSPSQN
+539 DECEMAVKVSPSTN
-553 PAQPGGT
+553 PSPPGGT
-560 IRLEVEV
+560 IGLEVEV

-610 GGPDQDAIFTEA
+610 GGPDQDSIFTEA

-628 SGSTPKANALP
+628 SGRHSSALP

-644 EPPHAA
+644 KPHAA

-659 RHELLEM
+659 RHELQEM
-666 KGNLSSELQQC
+666 SKGNLSSELQQC

-715 LRGEALRK
+715 IRGEALRK

-735 SQLDIEEYFIGRSNR
+735 SLLDIEEYFIGRMSNR
-750 IRRHF
+750 IRRNF
-755 APSFSFTYFD
+755 APSFAFTYFD
-765 AADHK
+765 ATDQHK
-770 HNLSLPDSITTWE
+770 HTLSLGDSITTWE

-799 PIELKTFQNIFVSLR
+799 PIELKTFKNIFVSLR

-824 MSIVAVIYNYGPDAL
+824 LSIVAVIYNYGPDAV

-864 VSVESESSTLVTF
+864 VSVESGSSTLVTF
-877 TAVPMMSGTI
+877 AAIPMISGAI

-895 IINRWEPDAIEKI
+895 FNNNREPDAIEKS
-908 LNVWTEGEEKTK
+908 LNVWVKGEEKTK

-933 FSIDGSLPNETVPGS
+933 FTHLCRSNELYYDS
-948 SSNLFIK
+948 HLFQ
-955 MEGAGFGESSAR
+955 

-975 TGLLRL
+975 NGLLRL

-989 MKTMA
+989 MKLMA
-994 PTVLALRYLDLSQQW
+994 PTVLALRYLDLSQLW
-1009 TQLPAG
+1009 FQLPAG
-1015 KRDQALETTE
+1015 SRDLALQRTDE
-1025 KGLTR
+1025 GLTR
-1030 IQTFKK
+1030 ILTFKK
-1036 ADGSYGAWITTPSS
+1036 ADGSYGAWITNPSS

-1069 AGKAPPGGLQ
+1069 AGRGGGPQ

-1086 SSQDIS
+1086 SNQDIS

-1098 LFVQKQDGSFSDP
+1098 MSVQKQDGSYSDP
-1111 HPVIHREMDGGIRGA
+1111 HPVYHREMDGGIRGA
-1126 GKDMSMTAFIAV
+1126 GKDISMTAFIAV

-1147 EQSMKNDV
+1147 EQSMKND

-1189 LPHIDGAKPAWKQ
+1189 LPDIDGAKPAWKQ

-1216 WKDDPESSSQKDA
+1216 WKDDPQSSSQQDA

-1239 LTAVVHQDFPWADS
+1239 LTAVAHQDFPWADN

-1264 GGGFKSTQ
+1264 GGGFMSTQ
-1272 DTMVALEALAEY
+1272 DTIVALEALAEY
-1284 DVKKPAKSFST
+1284 DVKKPAKSFSM

-1308 GGLLLREPTDKVI
+1308 GELLLREPTDKVI
-1321 VELKSMIGNEIKVE
+1321 VELKVQYILMDTEPVE
-1335 LKGTGN
+1335 PLTLHLTHLFN
-1341 IKMKVMKHFY
+1341 
-1351 LMEPKDSCALLN
+1351 PK
-1363 INVTLEGKA
+1363 TLPTVISTAKIPE
-1372 EYTSKFLNNYQ
+1372 NYE
-1383 YFDENYDYDAE
+1383 YFDENYDYNAGIDQ
-1394 MDKHRTRR
+1394 HRTRR
-1402 RREIDENSAKE
+1402 RREIEKKSAKE
-1413 NSLVYNVCLSLKSNL
+1413 NSLFYNVC
-1428 TGMAIADITLLSGF
+1428 
-1442 EANTEHLDILKSPP
+1442 LKSPP
-1456 ELYISHYE
+1456 ELYISNYE

-1474 NELKAESQCITFE
+1474 NEAESQCITFE

-1509 PMKKCTVFYS
+1509 PRAQRC
-1519 APKRGTEVSKL
+1519 PNL
-1530 CSDDVCQCAERPCHE
+1530 
-1545 VKNLLKTKIKKG
+1545 KNLLKTNIKKG
-1557 SRIQHACF
+1557 CRIQHACY

-1594 KLLRSSKDTRVAA
+1594 RVAA
-1607 HSSRVFANRLQCR
+1607 HSRRVFANRLQCR

-1658 PDAQR
+1658 PDAQK

-1673 CKSFSDFAT
+1673 CKTFTDFAN
-1682 DLNDCNL
+1682 DLNDCSL

>member
-1 MDRTTCLLILLFFA
+1 MDRSTCSLLLLILA

-59 EVVSD
+59 QVVSH
-64 KKTTSSNGGA
+64 KKTTSSNGGD

-81 IDRERMAALPG
+81 IDRERMANLPR
-92 FKSDPYLLLVAETPV
+92 FMSDPYLLLVAETPV
-107 RKMTRVLVSVH
+107 RKMTRVLVSMH
-118 RGYLFIQTNQPL
+118 RGHLFIQTNQPL
-130 YKPSDRVQY
+130 YKPSDQVQY

-148 RPSEEHIEI
+148 RPSEEVIEI
-157 SFVNPSGV
+157 SVINPSGI
-165 RLKLDSSLRAPFGGM
+165 RLNLDYSLRAPFGGM
-180 FSGVQHLPDV
+180 FSGDLYLPGV

-207 HAATLEFQVK
+207 HAATLEFQVQ
-217 KFVLPSFEVIINSKE
+217 KFVLPSFEVIINSEE

-246 TAKYSYGKTVAGS
+246 TAKYSYGETVAGS

-272 ECLKASRMIR
+272 ECLKVSQMIR

-296 VTLGA
+296 VTLRA
-301 EELRTQLQTQ
+301 EELKTQLQQ

-334 QSSEMQEAEIS
+334 QSREMQEAEIS

-368 PLDIMVLLRLP
+368 PLDIVVLLRLP

-402 DQEGAVVHIFNLPAS
+402 NQEGAAVHIFNLPAS

-432 QEKVLKAMSSPSQH
+432 QEKVLKPMSSPSQH
-446 YLYISVPT
+446 YLYVSVPT

-459 NQELRVTFQTINS
+459 NQQLDVTFNTINGR
-472 LPKDGL
+472 PKDGL

-485 HGALVHQGS
+485 HGDLVHQGS
-494 VVTMSRLGP
+494 VVAMSRR
-503 GGFRITAQMVPSL
+503 GGTGIRITAQMVPSL
-516 RLIGYYYDQQD
+516 RLIGYYYDRHD

-539 DECEMAVKVSPSQN
+539 DECEMAVKVSPSMN
-553 PAQPGGT
+553 PSPPRGT
-560 IRLEVEV
+560 IGLEVKV

-610 GGPDQDAIFTEA
+610 GGPDQDSIFTEA

-644 EPPHAA
+644 KPHAA

-677 CDQGFSSIP
+677 CDQDF
-686 MRRSCEERRR
+686 SCEERRR
-696 RVTEMNAEPQC
+696 RLTEMNAEAQC

-715 LRGEALRK
+715 IRGEALRK
-723 SAAEDNGFGRTV
+723 SAAEDNA
-735 SQLDIEEYFIGRSNR
+735 SSLLDIEEHFIGRMAEKISRN
-750 IRRHF
+750 F
-755 APSFSFTYFD
+755 APSFAFTYFYAND
-765 AADHK
+765 KHK
-770 HNLSLPDSITTWE
+770 HTLSLPDSITTWE

-799 PIELKTFQNIFVSLR
+799 PIELKTFKNIFVSLR

-824 MSIVAVIYNYGPDAL
+824 LSIVAVIYNYGPVAV

-850 LCSPGSSTFTAFMN
+850 LCSPGFSAFKAFVK
-864 VSVESESSTLVTF
+864 VSVESGSSTLVTF
-877 TAVPMMSGTI
+877 AAVPMISGAI

-895 IINRWEPDAIEKI
+895 IINGWQPDAIEKS

-920 EITYNYDLKGGAS
+920 ENTYNYDLIGGAPV
-933 FSIDGSLPNETVPGS
+933 SIDGNLPNETVPGS

-975 TGLLRL
+975 NGLLRL

-989 MKTMA
+989 MKLMA
-994 PTVLALRYLDLSQQW
+994 QTVLALRYLDLSQLW
-1009 TQLPAG
+1009 FQLPAG
-1015 KRDQALETTE
+1015 SRDLALQRTDE
-1025 KGLTR
+1025 GLTR
-1030 IQTFKK
+1030 ILTFKK
-1036 ADGSYGAWITTPSS
+1036 ADGSYGAWIAIPSS

-1069 AGKAPPGGLQ
+1069 AGRGGSPQ
-1079 GHIGRDV
+1079 GHIRRDV
-1086 SSQDIS
+1086 SNQDIS

-1098 LFVQKQDGSFSDP
+1098 MSVQKQDGSYSDP
-1111 HPVIHREMDGGIRGA
+1111 HPVYHREIDGGIRGA

-1147 EQSMKNDV
+1147 EHSMKNDV

-1189 LPHIDGAKPAWKQ
+1189 LPDIDGAKPAWKQ
-1202 LQALAAEDDNGCRV
+1202 LQALAAEDDKGCRV
-1216 WKDDPESSSQKDA
+1216 WKDDPQSSSQQDA

-1239 LTAVVHQDFPWADS
+1239 LTAVAHQDFPWADN

-1264 GGGFKSTQ
+1264 GGGFMSTQ
-1272 DTMVALEALAEY
+1272 DTIVALEALAEY
-1284 DVKKPAKSFST
+1284 DVKKPA
-1295 VEAEFFVSGRSDK
+1295 
-1308 GGLLLREPTDKVI
+1308 
-1321 VELKSMIGNEIKVE
+1321 
-1335 LKGTGN
+1335 
-1341 IKMKVMKHFY
+1341 
-1351 LMEPKDSCALLN
+1351 
-1363 INVTLEGKA
+1363 
-1372 EYTSKFLNNYQ
+1372 
-1383 YFDENYDYDAE
+1383 
-1394 MDKHRTRR
+1394 
-1402 RREIDENSAKE
+1402 
-1413 NSLVYNVCLSLKSNL
+1413 
-1428 TGMAIADITLLSGF
+1428 
-1442 EANTEHLDILKSPP
+1442 
-1456 ELYISHYE
+1456 
-1464 ISSGRVILYF
+1464 
-1474 NELKAESQCITFE
+1474 
-1487 AKQTVPISLLQP
+1487 
-1499 AQASFYDYYE
+1499 
-1509 PMKKCTVFYS
+1509 
-1519 APKRGTEVSKL
+1519 
-1530 CSDDVCQCAERPCHE
+1530 
-1545 VKNLLKTKIKKG
+1545 
-1557 SRIQHACF
+1557 
-1565 HPLVDYKFL
+1565 
-1574 VEVLD
+1574 
-1579 VSFKSNFRLYNTNVV
+1579 
-1594 KLLRSSKDTRVAA
+1594 
-1607 HSSRVFANRLQCR
+1607 
-1620 EQLEVGQQYLIMGK
+1620 
-1634 DGSTTDSHGEMQYLL
+1634 
-1649 DSTTWVELV
+1649 
-1658 PDAQR
+1658 
-1663 CASSRRYELS
+1663 
-1673 CKSFSDFAT
+1673 
-1682 DLNDCNL
+1682 

>member
-1 MDRTTCLLILLFFA
+1 MHRSTCSLLLLILA

-81 IDRERMAALPG
+81 RMADLPW

-107 RKMTRVLVSVH
+107 RKMTRVLVSMH

-130 YKPSDRVQY
+130 YKPSDQVQY

-148 RPSEEHIEI
+148 RPSEEVIEI
-157 SFVNPSGV
+157 SVIVSILWDV
-165 RLKLDSSLRAPFGGM
+165 ISLFLFPLIYFTFMGFFLR
-180 FSGVQHLPDV
+180 
-190 AGLGTWKIV
+190 LGTWKIV

-207 HAATLEFQVK
+207 HAATLEFQVQ
-217 KFVLPSFEVIINSKE
+217 KFVLPSFEVIINSEE

-246 TAKYSYGKTVAGS
+246 TAKYSYGETVAGS

-272 ECLKASRMIR
+272 ECLKVSRMIR

-296 VTLGA
+296 VTLRA
-301 EELRTQLQTQ
+301 EELKTQLQTQ

-368 PLDIMVLLRLP
+368 PLDIVVLLRLP

-391 SLRGETVPLVT
+391 SLMGENVPLVT
-402 DQEGAVVHIFNLPAS
+402 NQEGAAVHIFNHPAS

-432 QEKVLKAMSSPSQH
+432 QEKVLKPMSSPSQH

-459 NQELRVTFQTINS
+459 HQQLDVTFNTING
-472 LPKDGL
+472 LPKGGL

-485 HGALVHQGS
+485 HGALVHHGS
-494 VVTMSRLGP
+494 VVAISRLG
-503 GGFRITAQMVPSL
+503 GAGIRITAQMVPSL
-516 RLIGYYYDQQD
+516 RLIGYYYDQHD

-539 DECEMAVKVSPSQN
+539 DKCEMAVKVSPSMN
-553 PAQPGGT
+553 PSPPGGT
-560 IRLEVEV
+560 IGLEVEV

-610 GGPDQDAIFTEA
+610 GGPDQDSIFTEA

-628 SGSTPKANALP
+628 SGSTPKAN
-639 LGSRC
+639 GIES
-644 EPPHAA
+644 
-650 RRSRRALDL
+650 
-659 RHELLEM
+659 
-666 KGNLSSELQQC
+666 KTQGN
-677 CDQGFSSIP
+677 FSSIP

-723 SAAEDNGFGRTV
+723 SAVEDNGF
-735 SQLDIEEYFIGRSNR
+735 DRSKHVRKKSN
-750 IRRHF
+750 ITKGILTNANLFRH
-755 APSFSFTYFD
+755 T
-765 AADHK
+765 
-770 HNLSLPDSITTWE
+770 LSLPNSITTWE
-783 IQAVIL
+783 IQAVTL

-799 PIELKTFQNIFVSLR
+799 PIELKTFKNIFVSLR

-824 MSIVAVIYNYGPDAL
+824 LSIVAVIYNYGPDAV

-850 LCSPGSSTFTAFMN
+850 LCSPDSSTFTAFVK
-864 VSVESESSTLVTF
+864 VSVESGSSTLVTF
-877 TAVPMMSGTI
+877 AAIPMISGAI
-887 PIKIRLYD
+887 PIKIRPYD
-895 IINRWEPDAIEKI
+895 IINRWQPDAIEKS

-920 EITYNYDLKGGAS
+920 EITYNYDLIGGAP
-933 FSIDGSLPNETVPGS
+933 FRFYGNLPNETVPGS
-948 SSNLFIK
+948 SSNKFIK
-955 MEGAGFGESSAR
+955 MEGAGFGESSTR

-975 TGLLRL
+975 NGLLRL
-981 PGGCAEQT
+981 PGGCAEKT
-989 MKTMA
+989 MKLMA
-994 PTVLALRYLDLSQQW
+994 QTVLALRYLDLSQLW
-1009 TQLPAG
+1009 FQLPAG
-1015 KRDQALETTE
+1015 SRDLALQRTDE
-1025 KGLTR
+1025 GLTR
-1030 IQTFKK
+1030 ILTFKK
-1036 ADGSYGAWITTPSS
+1036 ADGSYGAWIAIPSS

-1069 AGKAPPGGLQ
+1069 AGRGGGPQ

-1086 SSQDIS
+1086 SNQDIS

-1098 LFVQKQDGSFSDP
+1098 MSVKKQDGSYSDP
-1111 HPVIHREMDGGIRGA
+1111 HPVYHREMDGGIRGA
-1126 GKDMSMTAFIAV
+1126 GKDISMTAFIAV

-1147 EQSMKNDV
+1147 EQSMKND

-1189 LPHIDGAKPAWKQ
+1189 LPDIDGAKPAWKQ
-1202 LQALAAEDDNGCRV
+1202 LQALAAEDDNGCRS
-1216 WKDDPESSSQKDA
+1216 WKDDPQSSSQQDA

-1239 LTAVVHQDFPWADS
+1239 LTAVAHQDFPWADN

-1264 GGGFKSTQ
+1264 GGGFMSTQ
-1272 DTMVALEALAEY
+1272 DTIVALEALAEY
-1284 DVKKPAKSFST
+1284 DVKKPAKSFN
-1295 VEAEFFVSGRSDK
+1295 K
-1308 GGLLLREPTDKVI
+1308 
-1321 VELKSMIGNEIKVE
+1321 
-1335 LKGTGN
+1335 
-1341 IKMKVMKHFY
+1341 
-1351 LMEPKDSCALLN
+1351 
-1363 INVTLEGKA
+1363 INTL
-1372 EYTSKFLNNYQ
+1372 
-1383 YFDENYDYDAE
+1383 
-1394 MDKHRTRR
+1394 
-1402 RREIDENSAKE
+1402 
-1413 NSLVYNVCLSLKSNL
+1413 
-1428 TGMAIADITLLSGF
+1428 
-1442 EANTEHLDILKSPP
+1442 HL
-1456 ELYISHYE
+1456 
-1464 ISSGRVILYF
+1464 
-1474 NELKAESQCITFE
+1474 
-1487 AKQTVPISLLQP
+1487 
-1499 AQASFYDYYE
+1499 
-1509 PMKKCTVFYS
+1509 
-1519 APKRGTEVSKL
+1519 
-1530 CSDDVCQCAERPCHE
+1530 
-1545 VKNLLKTKIKKG
+1545 
-1557 SRIQHACF
+1557 
-1565 HPLVDYKFL
+1565 
-1574 VEVLD
+1574 
-1579 VSFKSNFRLYNTNVV
+1579 
-1594 KLLRSSKDTRVAA
+1594 
-1607 HSSRVFANRLQCR
+1607 
-1620 EQLEVGQQYLIMGK
+1620 
-1634 DGSTTDSHGEMQYLL
+1634 
-1649 DSTTWVELV
+1649 
-1658 PDAQR
+1658 
-1663 CASSRRYELS
+1663 
-1673 CKSFSDFAT
+1673 
-1682 DLNDCNL
+1682 

>member
-1 MDRTTCLLILLFFA
+1 MDRSTCSLLLLILA

-59 EVVSD
+59 QVVSD

-81 IDRERMAALPG
+81 RMAALVK

-107 RKMTRVLVSVH
+107 RTMTRVLVSMH

-130 YKPSDRVQY
+130 YKPSDQVQY

-148 RPSEEHIEI
+148 RPSEEQIEI
-157 SFVNPSGV
+157 SVIAHHKTCMTAFN
-165 RLKLDSSLRAPFGGM
+165 LFLTSLFPFPLIYL
-180 FSGVQHLPDV
+180 FLLFR
-190 AGLGTWKIV
+190 LGTWKIV

-207 HAATLEFQVK
+207 HAATLEFQVQ

-232 RYVLLERETFTFTV
+232 RYVLLEHETFTFTV
-246 TAKYSYGKTVAGS
+246 TAKYSYGETVAGS

-272 ECLKASRMIR
+272 ECLKVSRMIR

-296 VTLGA
+296 VTLRA
-301 EELRTQLQTQ
+301 EELKTQLQTQ

-402 DQEGAVVHIFNLPAS
+402 NQEGAAVHIFNLPAS

-432 QEKVLKAMSSPSQH
+432 QEMVLKPMSSPSQH

-459 NQELRVTFQTINS
+459 NQQLDVTFNTINGI
-472 LPKDGL
+472 PKDGL

-494 VVTMSRLGP
+494 VVAMSRLG
-503 GGFRITAQMVPSL
+503 GAGIRITAQMVPSL

-539 DECEMAVKVSPSQN
+539 DECEMAVKVSPSMN
-553 PAQPGGT
+553 PSPPGGT
-560 IRLEVEV
+560 IELEVEV

-610 GGPDQDAIFTEA
+610 GGPDQDSIFTEA

-628 SGSTPKANALP
+628 SGRHSSALP
-639 LGSRC
+639 LGSGC
-644 EPPHAA
+644 KPHAA

-666 KGNLSSELQQC
+666 SKGNLSSELQQC

-715 LRGEALRK
+715 IRGEALRK

-735 SQLDIEEYFIGRSNR
+735 SLLDIEEHFIGSMAEK
-750 IRRHF
+750 IRRNF
-755 APSFSFTYFD
+755 APSFAFTYFD
-765 AADHK
+765 ATDQHI
-770 HNLSLPDSITTWE
+770 HTLSLPDSITTWE
-783 IQAVIL
+783 IQAVTL

-799 PIELKTFQNIFVSLR
+799 PIELKTFKNIFVSLR

-824 MSIVAVIYNYGPDAL
+824 MSIVAVIYNYGPDAV

-850 LCSPGSSTFTAFMN
+850 LCSPGSSTFTAFVN
-864 VSVESESSTLVTF
+864 VSVESGASTLVTF
-877 TAVPMMSGTI
+877 TAVPMKSGAI

-895 IINRWEPDAIEKI
+895 IINGWEPDAIEKS

-933 FSIDGSLPNETVPGS
+933 FSIDGNLPNETVPGS

-989 MKTMA
+989 MKLMA
-994 PTVLALRYLDLSQQW
+994 PTVLALRYLDLSQLW
-1009 TQLPAG
+1009 FQLPAG
-1015 KRDQALETTE
+1015 SRDLALQRTDE
-1025 KGLTR
+1025 GLTR
-1030 IQTFKK
+1030 ILTFKK

-1069 AGKAPPGGLQ
+1069 AGRGGGLQ

-1086 SSQDIS
+1086 SNQDIS

-1098 LFVQKQDGSFSDP
+1098 MSVQKQDGSFSDP
-1111 HPVIHREMDGGIRGA
+1111 HPVYHREMDGGIRGA
-1126 GKDMSMTAFIAV
+1126 GKDISMTAFIAV

-1147 EQSMKNDV
+1147 EQSMKND

-1189 LPHIDGAKPAWKQ
+1189 LPDIDGAKPAWKQ

-1216 WKDDPESSSQKDA
+1216 WIDDPESSSQQDA

-1239 LTAVVHQDFPWADS
+1239 LTAVAHQDFPWADS

-1264 GGGFKSTQ
+1264 GGGFMSTQ
-1272 DTMVALEALAEY
+1272 DTIVALEALAEY

-1308 GGLLLREPTDKVI
+1308 GELLLKEPTDKVI
-1321 VELKSMIGNEIKVE
+1321 VELKVQYI
-1335 LKGTGN
+1335 
-1341 IKMKVMKHFY
+1341 
-1351 LMEPKDSCALLN
+1351 LMDTDCTLLN

-1372 EYTSKFLNNYQ
+1372 QYTCELPGPSVIHIHLFL
-1383 YFDENYDYDAE
+1383 F
-1394 MDKHRTRR
+1394 
-1402 RREIDENSAKE
+1402 S
-1413 NSLVYNVCLSLKSNL
+1413 SLKSNL

-1442 EANTEHLDILKSPP
+1442 EANTEHLDKLKSPP

-1474 NELKAESQCITFE
+1474 NEAESQCITFE

-1509 PMKKCTVFYS
+1509 PMKKCTIFYS

-1545 VKNLLKTKIKKG
+1545 VKNLLKTQIKKG
-1557 SRIQHACF
+1557 SRIHDRTSTT
-1565 HPLVDYKFL
+1565 L
-1574 VEVLD
+1574 E
-1579 VSFKSNFRLYNTNVV
+1579 TNANV
-1594 KLLRSSKDTRVAA
+1594 VAA
-1607 HSSRVFANRLQCR
+1607 HSKRVFANRLQCR
-1620 EQLEVGQQYLIMGK
+1620 EQLEVDQQYLIMGK

-1658 PDAQR
+1658 PDAQK

-1673 CKSFSDFAT
+1673 CKSFSDFANN
-1682 DLNDCNL
+1682 LNDCSL

>member
-1 MDRTTCLLILLFFA
+1 MHRSTCLLLLLILA

-59 EVVSD
+59 QVVSD
-64 KKTTSSNGGA
+64 KETTSSNGGA

-81 IDRERMAALPG
+81 RMAALVK

-107 RKMTRVLVSVH
+107 RKMTRVLVSMH

-130 YKPSDRVQY
+130 YKPSDQVQY

-148 RPSEEHIEI
+148 RPSEEQIEI
-157 SFVNPSGV
+157 SNPSGI
-165 RLKLDSSLRAPFGGM
+165 RLKLDSS
-180 FSGVQHLPDV
+180 
-190 AGLGTWKIV
+190 LGTWKIV

-207 HAATLEFQVK
+207 HAATLEFQVQ
-217 KFVLPSFEVIINSKE
+217 KFVLPSFEVIINSEE

-246 TAKYSYGKTVAGS
+246 TAKYSYGETVAGS

-272 ECLKASRMIR
+272 ECLKVSRMIR

-296 VTLGA
+296 VTLRA
-301 EELRTQLQTQ
+301 EELKTQLQTQ

-356 LSRIRSYFIPGA
+356 LSRIRSSFIPGA
-368 PLDIMVLLRLP
+368 PLDIVVLLRLP

-402 DQEGAVVHIFNLPAS
+402 NQEGAAVHIFNLPAS

-432 QEKVLKAMSSPSQH
+432 QEKVLKPMSSPSQH

-459 NQELRVTFQTINS
+459 NQQLDVTFNTING

-494 VVTMSRLGP
+494 VVAMPRLG
-503 GGFRITAQMVPSL
+503 GAGIRITAQMVPSL

-539 DECEMAVKVSPSQN
+539 DECEMAVKVSPSMN
-553 PAQPGGT
+553 PAPPGG
-560 IRLEVEV
+560 IIGLEVEV

-610 GGPDQDAIFTEA
+610 GGPDQDSIFTEA

-628 SGSTPKANALP
+628 SGRHSSALP

-644 EPPHAA
+644 KPHAA

-666 KGNLSSELQQC
+666 SKGNLSSELQQC

-715 LRGEALRK
+715 IRGEALRK

-735 SQLDIEEYFIGRSNR
+735 SLLDIEEYFIGRMSNR
-750 IRRHF
+750 IRRNF
-755 APSFSFTYFD
+755 APSFAFTYFD
-765 AADHK
+765 ATDQHK
-770 HNLSLPDSITTWE
+770 HTLSLGDSITTWE

-799 PIELKTFQNIFVSLR
+799 PIELKTFKNIFVSLR

-824 MSIVAVIYNYGPDAL
+824 LSIVAVIYNYGPDAV

-864 VSVESESSTLVTF
+864 VSVESGSSTLVTF
-877 TAVPMMSGTI
+877 AAIPMISGAI

-895 IINRWEPDAIEKI
+895 FNNNREPDAIEKS

-920 EITYNYDLKGGAS
+920 EITLNYDLKGGAS
-933 FSIDGSLPNETVPGS
+933 FSIDGNLPNETVPGS

-975 TGLLRL
+975 DRLLQL

-989 MKTMA
+989 MKLMA

-1015 KRDQALETTE
+1015 KRDQALEMTE

-1030 IQTFKK
+1030 ILEHRKD
-1036 ADGSYGAWITTPSS
+1036 DGSYGIYKEFQTS

-1069 AGKAPPGGLQ
+1069 AGRGGGPQ

-1086 SSQDIS
+1086 SNQDIS

-1098 LFVQKQDGSFSDP
+1098 MSVQKQDGSFSDP
-1111 HPVIHREMDGGIRGA
+1111 RPVYDREMDGGIRGA
-1126 GKDMSMTAFIAV
+1126 GKNMSMTAFIAV

-1147 EQSMKNDV
+1147 EHSMKNDLD
-1155 VASIASS
+1155 SIASS

-1182 AYCLAVC
+1182 AYCLAIC
-1189 LPHIDGAKPAWKQ
+1189 LPDIDGAKPAWKQ

-1216 WKDDPESSSQKDA
+1216 WKANPESSSQQDA

-1239 LTAVVHQDFPWADS
+1239 LTAVAHQDFPWADS

-1264 GGGFKSTQ
+1264 GGGFQSTQ

-1295 VEAEFFVSGRSDK
+1295 VEAEFFVSGKSDK
-1308 GGLLLREPTDKVI
+1308 RELLLKEPTDKVI
-1321 VELKSMIGNEIKVE
+1321 VELKKLNGPSVQ
-1335 LKGTGN
+1335 
-1341 IKMKVMKHFY
+1341 VMKHFY
-1351 LMEPKDSCALLN
+1351 LMEPTESCTLLN

-1372 EYTSKFLNNYQ
+1372 QYTCELPGPSVIHIHLFL
-1383 YFDENYDYDAE
+1383 F
-1394 MDKHRTRR
+1394 
-1402 RREIDENSAKE
+1402 S
-1413 NSLVYNVCLSLKSNL
+1413 SLKSNL

-1442 EANTEHLDILKSPP
+1442 EANTEHLDGLKELP
-1456 ELYISHYE
+1456 EVYISHYE

-1474 NELKAESQCITFE
+1474 NEAKSQCITFE

-1509 PMKKCTVFYS
+1509 PMKKCTIFYS

-1530 CSDDVCQCAERPCHE
+1530 CSDDVCQCSRC
-1545 VKNLLKTKIKKG
+1545 LLQEQLPAL
-1557 SRIQHACF
+1557 QHKCS
-1565 HPLVDYKFL
+1565 
-1574 VEVLD
+1574 E
-1579 VSFKSNFRLYNTNVV
+1579 TNANV
-1594 KLLRSSKDTRVAA
+1594 VAA
-1607 HSSRVFANRLQCR
+1607 HSRRVFANRLQCR
-1620 EQLEVGQQYLIMGK
+1620 EKLEVGRQYLIMGK

-1658 PDAQR
+1658 PDAQK

-1673 CKSFSDFAT
+1673 CISFSDFAN
-1682 DLNDCNL
+1682 DLNDCSL

>member
-1 MDRTTCLLILLFFA
+1 MKL
-15 LESVCASKRFFIS
+15 
-28 APKVFHV
+28 FHV

-59 EVVSD
+59 QVVSD
-64 KKTTSSNGGA
+64 KETTSSNAGCRLA
-74 IQTVELM
+74 WLTLP
-81 IDRERMAALPG
+81 MAALVK

-107 RKMTRVLVSVH
+107 RKMTRVLVSMH

-130 YKPSDRVQY
+130 YKPSDQVQY

-148 RPSEEHIEI
+148 RPSEEQIEI
-157 SFVNPSGV
+157 SVIVSILWDVIGD
-165 RLKLDSSLRAPFGGM
+165 LY
-180 FSGVQHLPDV
+180 LPDV

-207 HAATLEFQVK
+207 HAATLEFQVQ
-217 KFVLPSFEVIINSKE
+217 KFVLPSFEVIINSEE

-246 TAKYSYGKTVAGS
+246 TAKYSYGETVAGS

-272 ECLKASRMIR
+272 ECLKVSRMIR
-282 GLEKTGSIEDGVGT
+282 GLEKTGSVSTKGKRNNNISLSSCTRWLWAGG
-296 VTLGA
+296 GA
-301 EELRTQLQTQ
+301 NPGHVLA
-311 GCNVTYL
+311 G
-318 EQEGA
+318 
-323 ELVMSVSVTEQ
+323 
-334 QSSEMQEAEIS
+334 SEMQEAEIS

-356 LSRIRSYFIPGA
+356 LSRIRSSFIPGA
-368 PLDIMVLLRLP
+368 PLDIVVLLRLP

-402 DQEGAVVHIFNLPAS
+402 NQEGAAVHIFNLPAS
-417 PPAQITVNVRAGTVT
+417 PPAQITVNVR
-432 QEKVLKAMSSPSQH
+432 EKVLKPMSSPSQH

-459 NQELRVTFQTINS
+459 NQQLDVTFNTING

-494 VVTMSRLGP
+494 VVAMPRLG
-503 GGFRITAQMVPSL
+503 GAGIRITAQMVPSL

-539 DECEMAVKVSPSQN
+539 DECEMAVKVSPSMN
-553 PAQPGGT
+553 PAPPGG
-560 IRLEVEV
+560 IIGLEVEV

-610 GGPDQDAIFTEA
+610 GGPDQDSIFTEA

-628 SGSTPKANALP
+628 SGS
-639 LGSRC
+639 RC
-644 EPPHAA
+644 KPHAA

-666 KGNLSSELQQC
+666 SKLQQC

-715 LRGEALRK
+715 IRGEALRK

-735 SQLDIEEYFIGRSNR
+735 SLLDIEEYFIGRMSNR
-750 IRRHF
+750 IRRNF
-755 APSFSFTYFD
+755 APSFAFTYFD
-765 AADHK
+765 ATDQHK
-770 HNLSLPDSITTWE
+770 HTLSLGDSITTWE

-799 PIELKTFQNIFVSLR
+799 PIELKTFKNIFVSLR

-824 MSIVAVIYNYGPDAL
+824 LSIVAVIYNYGPDAV

-864 VSVESESSTLVTF
+864 VSVESGSSTLVTF
-877 TAVPMMSGTI
+877 AAIPMISGAI

-895 IINRWEPDAIEKI
+895 FNNNREPDAIEKS

-920 EITYNYDLKGGAS
+920 EITLNYDLKGET
-933 FSIDGSLPNETVPGS
+933 FQIQTIDGNLPNETVPGS

-975 TGLLRL
+975 DRLLQL

-989 MKTMA
+989 MKLMA

-1015 KRDQALETTE
+1015 KRDQALEMTE

-1030 IQTFKK
+1030 ILEHRKD
-1036 ADGSYGAWITTPSS
+1036 DGSYGIYKEFQTS

-1069 AGKAPPGGLQ
+1069 AGRGGGPQ

-1086 SSQDIS
+1086 SNQDIS

-1098 LFVQKQDGSFSDP
+1098 MSVQKQDGSFSDP
-1111 HPVIHREMDGGIRGA
+1111 RPVYDREMDVGA
-1126 GKDMSMTAFIAV
+1126 GKNMSMTAFIAV

-1147 EQSMKNDV
+1147 EHSMKNDV
-1155 VASIASS
+1155 LDSIASS

-1182 AYCLAVC
+1182 AYCLAIC
-1189 LPHIDGAKPAWKQ
+1189 LPDIDGAKPAWKQ

-1216 WKDDPESSSQKDA
+1216 WKANPESSSQQDA

-1239 LTAVVHQDFPWADS
+1239 LTAVAHQDFPWADS

-1264 GGGFKSTQ
+1264 GGGFQSTQ

-1295 VEAEFFVSGRSDK
+1295 VEAEFFYSIMDTEPIEPLT
-1308 GGLLLREPTDKVI
+1308 LLPTHLFNPKLNGPSVQ
-1321 VELKSMIGNEIKVE
+1321 
-1335 LKGTGN
+1335 
-1341 IKMKVMKHFY
+1341 VMKHFY
-1351 LMEPKDSCALLN
+1351 LMEPTESCTLLN

-1372 EYTSKFLNNYQ
+1372 QYTCELPGPSVIHIHLFL
-1383 YFDENYDYDAE
+1383 F
-1394 MDKHRTRR
+1394 
-1402 RREIDENSAKE
+1402 S
-1413 NSLVYNVCLSLKSNL
+1413 SLKSNL

-1442 EANTEHLDILKSPP
+1442 EANTEHLDGLKELP
-1456 ELYISHYE
+1456 EVYISHYE

-1474 NELKAESQCITFE
+1474 NELKAKSQCITFE

-1499 AQASFYDYYE
+1499 AQH
-1509 PMKKCTVFYS
+1509 
-1519 APKRGTEVSKL
+1519 RLGEVRLHSQPL
-1530 CSDDVCQCAERPCHE
+1530 
-1545 VKNLLKTKIKKG
+1545 TKIKKG
-1557 SRIQHACF
+1557 SRIQHACY

-1594 KLLRSSKDTRVAA
+1594 RLLKSSKDTRVAA
-1607 HSSRVFANRLQCR
+1607 HSRRVFANRLQCR
-1620 EQLEVGQQYLIMGK
+1620 EKLEVGRQYLIMGK

-1658 PDAQR
+1658 PDAQK

-1673 CKSFSDFAT
+1673 CISFSDFAN
-1682 DLNDCNL
+1682 DLNDCSL

>member
-1 MDRTTCLLILLFFA
+1 SHYII
-15 LESVCASKRFFIS
+15 FIS
-28 APKVFHV
+28 M
-35 NVKEKV
+35 
-41 FVQTSSATTLYLE
+41 S
-54 DERSG
+54 
-59 EVVSD
+59 
-64 KKTTSSNGGA
+64 
-74 IQTVELM
+74 
-81 IDRERMAALPG
+81 
-92 FKSDPYLLLVAETPV
+92 
-107 RKMTRVLVSVH
+107 
-118 RGYLFIQTNQPL
+118 
-130 YKPSDRVQY
+130 
-139 RIFALDHTM
+139 
-148 RPSEEHIEI
+148 
-157 SFVNPSGV
+157 
-165 RLKLDSSLRAPFGGM
+165 
-180 FSGVQHLPDV
+180 
-190 AGLGTWKIV
+190 
-199 AHYEGDKK
+199 
-207 HAATLEFQVK
+207 
-217 KFVLPSFEVIINSKE
+217 
-232 RYVLLERETFTFTV
+232 
-246 TAKYSYGKTVAGS
+246 
-259 FHSWFRVAGLQGS
+259 
-272 ECLKASRMIR
+272 IR
-282 GLEKTGSIEDGVGT
+282 
-296 VTLGA
+296 
-301 EELRTQLQTQ
+301 
-311 GCNVTYL
+311 
-318 EQEGA
+318 
-323 ELVMSVSVTEQ
+323 
-334 QSSEMQEAEIS
+334 
-345 LPIVSRLYEID
+345 
-356 LSRIRSYFIPGA
+356 
-368 PLDIMVLLRLP
+368 VLLRLP

-391 SLRGETVPLVT
+391 SLMGENVPLVT
-402 DQEGAVVHIFNLPAS
+402 NQEGAAVHIFNHPAS

-432 QEKVLKAMSSPSQH
+432 QEKVLKPMSSPSQH

-459 NQELRVTFQTINS
+459 HQQLDVTFNTING
-472 LPKDGL
+472 LPKGGL

-485 HGALVHQGS
+485 HGALVHHGS
-494 VVTMSRLGP
+494 VVAISRLG
-503 GGFRITAQMVPSL
+503 GAGIRITAQMVPSL
-516 RLIGYYYDQQD
+516 RLIGYYYDQHD

-539 DECEMAVKVSPSQN
+539 DKCEMAVKVSPSMN
-553 PAQPGGT
+553 PSPPGGT
-560 IRLEVEV
+560 IGLEVEV

-610 GGPDQDAIFTEA
+610 GGPDQDSIFTEA

-628 SGSTPKANALP
+628 SGSTPKNGRK
-639 LGSRC
+639 GSRC
-644 EPPHAA
+644 KPHAA

-715 LRGEALRK
+715 IRGEALRK

-735 SQLDIEEYFIGRSNR
+735 SLLDIEEYFIGRMSNR
-750 IRRHF
+750 IRRNF
-755 APSFSFTYFD
+755 APSFAFTYFD
-765 AADHK
+765 ATDQHK
-770 HNLSLPDSITTWE
+770 HTLSLGDSITTWE

-799 PIELKTFQNIFVSLR
+799 PIELKTFKNIFVSLR

-824 MSIVAVIYNYGPDAL
+824 LSIVAVIYNYGPDAV

-864 VSVESESSTLVTF
+864 VSVESGSSTLVTF
-877 TAVPMMSGTI
+877 AAIPMISGAI

-895 IINRWEPDAIEKI
+895 FNNNREPDAIEKS

-933 FSIDGSLPNETVPGS
+933 FSIDGNLPNETVPGS

-955 MEGAGFGESSAR
+955 MEGGFGESSAR

-975 TGLLRL
+975 NGLLRL

-989 MKTMA
+989 MKLMA
-994 PTVLALRYLDLSQQW
+994 PTVLALRYLDLSQLW
-1009 TQLPAG
+1009 FQLPAG
-1015 KRDQALETTE
+1015 SRDLALQRTDE
-1025 KGLTR
+1025 GLTR
-1030 IQTFKK
+1030 ILTFKK
-1036 ADGSYGAWITTPSS
+1036 ADGSYGAWITNPSS

-1069 AGKAPPGGLQ
+1069 AGRGGGPQ

-1086 SSQDIS
+1086 SNQDIS

-1098 LFVQKQDGSFSDP
+1098 MSVQKQDGSYSDP
-1111 HPVIHREMDGGIRGA
+1111 HPVYHREMDGGIRGA
-1126 GKDMSMTAFIAV
+1126 GKDISMTAFIAV

-1189 LPHIDGAKPAWKQ
+1189 LPDIDGAKPAWKQ
-1202 LQALAAEDDNGCRV
+1202 LQALAAEDDNGCRS
-1216 WKDDPESSSQKDA
+1216 WKDDPQSSSQQDA

-1239 LTAVVHQDFPWADS
+1239 LTAVAHQDFPWADN

-1264 GGGFKSTQ
+1264 GGGFMSTQ
-1272 DTMVALEALAEY
+1272 DTIVALEALAEY
-1284 DVKKPAKSFST
+1284 DVKKPAKSFSM

-1308 GGLLLREPTDKVI
+1308 GELLLREPTDKVI
-1321 VELKSMIGNEIKVE
+1321 VELKSMIGNKIKVE
-1335 LKGTGN
+1335 LKGTAQCLS
-1341 IKMKVMKHFY
+1341 KVMKHFY
-1351 LMEPKDSCALLN
+1351 LMEPKESCTLLN
-1363 INVTLEGKA
+1363 QITTLEGKA
-1372 EYTSKFLNNYQ
+1372 QYTSKIPENYE
-1383 YFDENYDYDAE
+1383 YFDENYDYNAGIDQ
-1394 MDKHRTRR
+1394 HRTRR
-1402 RREIDENSAKE
+1402 RREIEKKSAKE
-1413 NSLVYNVCLSLKSNL
+1413 NSLFYNVCVRIKFIHGACCLNVMQISLLVSCRKRRKPKANL
-1428 TGMAIADITLLSGF
+1428 
-1442 EANTEHLDILKSPP
+1442 LKSPP
-1456 ELYISHYE
+1456 ELYISNYE

-1509 PMKKCTVFYS
+1509 PMKKCTIFYS
-1519 APKRGTEVSKL
+1519 APKRSTEVSKL

-1545 VKNLLKTKIKKG
+1545 VKNLLKTNIKKG
-1557 SRIQHACF
+1557 CRIQHACY

-1594 KLLRSSKDTRVAA
+1594 RLLKSSKDTRVAA
-1607 HSSRVFANRLQCR
+1607 HSKRVFANRLQCR

-1658 PDAQR
+1658 PDAQK

-1673 CKSFSDFAT
+1673 CKTFTDFAN
-1682 DLNDCNL
+1682 DLNDCSL

>member
-1 MDRTTCLLILLFFA
+1 MHRSTCLLLLLILA

-59 EVVSD
+59 QVVSD
-64 KKTTSSNGGA
+64 KETTSSNGGA

-81 IDRERMAALPG
+81 IDRERMAALVK

-107 RKMTRVLVSVH
+107 RKMTRVLVSMH

-130 YKPSDRVQY
+130 YKPSDQVQY

-148 RPSEEHIEI
+148 RPSEEQIEI
-157 SFVNPSGV
+157 SVINPSGI

-180 FSGVQHLPDV
+180 FRGDLYLPDV

-207 HAATLEFQVK
+207 HAATLEFQVQ
-217 KFVLPSFEVIINSKE
+217 KFVLPSFEVIINSEE

-246 TAKYSYGKTVAGS
+246 TAKYSYGETVAGS

-272 ECLKASRMIR
+272 ECLKVSRMIR
-282 GLEKTGSIEDGVGT
+282 GLEKTGSVNGVGT
-296 VTLGA
+296 VTLRA
-301 EELRTQLQTQ
+301 EELKTQLQTQ

-356 LSRIRSYFIPGA
+356 LSRIRSSFIPGA
-368 PLDIMVLLRLP
+368 PLDIVVLLRLP

-402 DQEGAVVHIFNLPAS
+402 NQEGAAVHIFNLPAS

-432 QEKVLKAMSSPSQH
+432 QEKVLKPMSSPSQH

-459 NQELRVTFQTINS
+459 NQQLDVTFNTING

-478 VYYLVLS
+478 VYYLVS
-485 HGALVHQGS
+485 YP
-494 VVTMSRLGP
+494 MPRLG
-503 GGFRITAQMVPSL
+503 GAGIRITAQMVPSL

-539 DECEMAVKVSPSQN
+539 DECEMAVKVRTFLHHN
-553 PAQPGGT
+553 R
-560 IRLEVEV
+560 RLN
-567 KGRARVALLVVDK
+567 ADWVALLVVDK

-610 GGPDQDAIFTEA
+610 GGPDQDSIFTEA

-628 SGSTPKANALP
+628 SGS
-639 LGSRC
+639 RC
-644 EPPHAA
+644 KPHAA

-715 LRGEALRK
+715 IRGEALRK

-735 SQLDIEEYFIGRSNR
+735 SLLDIEEYFIGRMSNR
-750 IRRHF
+750 IRRNF
-755 APSFSFTYFD
+755 APSFAFTYFD
-765 AADHK
+765 ATDQHK
-770 HNLSLPDSITTWE
+770 HTLSLGDSITTWE

-799 PIELKTFQNIFVSLR
+799 PIELKTFKNIFVSLR

-824 MSIVAVIYNYGPDAL
+824 LSIVAVIYNYGPDAV

-864 VSVESESSTLVTF
+864 VSVESGSSTLVTF
-877 TAVPMMSGTI
+877 AAIPMISGAI

-895 IINRWEPDAIEKI
+895 FNNNREPDAIEKS

-920 EITYNYDLKGGAS
+920 EITLNYDLKGGAS
-933 FSIDGSLPNETVPGS
+933 FSIDGNLPNETVPGS

-975 TGLLRL
+975 DRLLQL

-989 MKTMA
+989 MKLMA

-1015 KRDQALETTE
+1015 KRDQALEMTE

-1030 IQTFKK
+1030 ILEHRKD
-1036 ADGSYGAWITTPSS
+1036 DGSYGIYKEFQTS

-1069 AGKAPPGGLQ
+1069 AGRGGGPQ

-1086 SSQDIS
+1086 SNQDIS

-1098 LFVQKQDGSFSDP
+1098 MSVQKQDGSFSDP
-1111 HPVIHREMDGGIRGA
+1111 RPVYDREMDVGA
-1126 GKDMSMTAFIAV
+1126 GKNMSMTAFIAV
-1138 ALQHAIPFV
+1138 ALQHAIPFL
-1147 EQSMKNDV
+1147 D
-1155 VASIASS
+1155 SIASS

-1182 AYCLAVC
+1182 AYCLAIC
-1189 LPHIDGAKPAWKQ
+1189 LPDIDGAKPAWKQ

-1216 WKDDPESSSQKDA
+1216 WKANPESSSQQDA

-1239 LTAVVHQDFPWADS
+1239 LTAVAHQDFPWADS
-1253 ASCWLVAQENY
+1253 ASCWLVLQY
-1264 GGGFKSTQ
+1264 YLKLYSSTTTSYNQ
-1272 DTMVALEALAEY
+1272 VLQRKLNGPS
-1284 DVKKPAKSFST
+1284 VQ
-1295 VEAEFFVSGRSDK
+1295 
-1308 GGLLLREPTDKVI
+1308 
-1321 VELKSMIGNEIKVE
+1321 
-1335 LKGTGN
+1335 
-1341 IKMKVMKHFY
+1341 VMKHFY
-1351 LMEPKDSCALLN
+1351 LMEPTESCTLLN

-1372 EYTSKFLNNYQ
+1372 QYTCELPGPSVIHIHLFL
-1383 YFDENYDYDAE
+1383 F
-1394 MDKHRTRR
+1394 
-1402 RREIDENSAKE
+1402 S
-1413 NSLVYNVCLSLKSNL
+1413 SLKSNL

-1442 EANTEHLDILKSPP
+1442 EANTEHLDGLKELP
-1456 ELYISHYE
+1456 EVYISHYE

-1474 NELKAESQCITFE
+1474 NELKAKSQCITFE

-1509 PMKKCTVFYS
+1509 PMKKCTIFYS

-1557 SRIQHACF
+1557 SRIQHACY

-1594 KLLRSSKDTRVAA
+1594 RLLKSSKA
-1607 HSSRVFANRLQCR
+1607 
-1620 EQLEVGQQYLIMGK
+1620 Y
-1634 DGSTTDSHGEMQYLL
+1634 
-1649 DSTTWVELV
+1649 
-1658 PDAQR
+1658 
-1663 CASSRRYELS
+1663 
-1673 CKSFSDFAT
+1673 
-1682 DLNDCNL
+1682 